1 MFHFFEQRE
10 KTLTSPH
17 SRLAAAAAG
26 VTAAAVALVAALV
39 PPATHTAHADDAV
52 AQTVEVSSYDDLKN
66 VVERIGDNDR
76 SGHTIVVKKDIAF
89 DQMITLSKGQ
99 HITLVSDSATCA
111 GTCRLTYSAPAIADH
126 NFSLF
131 NVYGDSSITIGTGAE
146 DTDRLAFSGGANGRL
161 LLVGTDTE
169 GVNQHGWAT
178 INGGAFSRNSR
189 GRQNTTG
196 DGNIAYVY
204 PQGNLS
210 VNGGAFEDNYAAAF
224 ANPVTMPTG
233 TTKRSGGA
241 VIHSQG
247 TVSINGGTFDGNT
260 TQANS
265 VRNPGFHGGG
275 AIWSD
280 GTLTINNGTFT
291 NNVSNAQ
298 HFMPGYDADN
308 TVDQDKYPTGGGAIW
323 ARGRLTINGG
333 TFTGN
338 WQKDHNGY
346 DDQAKERQNN
356 YYATGGGAIYFG
368 DGSTDDNGVMVV
380 NGGTFDRNYSMQDG
394 GAIFVTWHSKAVF
407 QQGAFT
413 DNWANR
419 LGGAVYTEENTTS
432 YVTNAA
438 AYDNKAGHFGGG
450 LWLCPSGKATES
462 NNGGMVMFDNTA
474 DTKYDADENVSQQG
488 ASDGAGAQQRFPQN
502 DPTDKNYTNTDSYR
516 YDAAGDDF
524 AIMYPNKTGID
535 ENSFKLTSKWFTG
548 DTTVWYEDGT
558 PSGTAN
564 GYLYGQPDLATTS
577 SKRYGNGDTP
587 YPTDSDSNINITQ
600 NKVSS
605 SSANYHGYAFKSV
618 SGADEQN
625 AKAQANIRFVGNT
638 ARLSGGAFGTNGSV
652 DFVRTY
658 SAEWNKINSLT
669 TAELGGSQWLMI
681 AGKTADGNADAGPY
695 SLTFGDPA
703 ECALD
708 SSGNLQPTAG
718 TWCTIPSAGKLSD
731 AYKGYADQHALLVN
745 DNESGSNGSTGES
758 VDTGL
763 DKNGASGEF
772 LIRGLRPGIYT
783 LMETSAPE
791 GFKRATGV
799 YTFSIVNDNN
809 PQLSGGDS
817 KASTAVVDGYSI
829 PNKPYGKVT
838 WRKVDA
844 DSTGTLLAGST
855 WTLKDSEGT
864 VLKDDITDC
873 ASASDCSASQNETAT
888 YKDADP
894 TPGVITLKYL
904 ELGNYT
910 LTEKTAP
917 TGYTKSETTYSFSV
931 TKDNHKN
938 VTITG
943 LTDNKVPNTRI
954 PGTVSWSKF
963 DDKGTADRDL
973 LAGSEWKLTRT
984 KDWQG
989 ADIAS
994 GNQQS
999 WTVIDCATSSGN
1011 CTAGQNAY
1019 VDSDTTAGKFTLEN
1033 LVWGTYKLVETKAPD
1048 GYQLPNEDEVYYTFT
1063 IDAGHLTPTLTAS
1076 AESGSYLVDEGK
1088 GVKNERLKVNLPS
1101 TGAPGGMLAYVLGG
1115 IAVLG
1120 LGSYMIAR
1128 SGTERKENRA

>member
-1 MFHFFEQRE
+1 M
-10 KTLTSPH
+10 
-17 SRLAAAAAG
+17 AAAAG

-146 DTDRLAFSGGANGRL
+146 DTDRLAFSGEANGRL

-260 TQANS
+260 TQANG

-333 TFTGN
+333 TFSNN
-338 WQKDHNGY
+338 WQKDKNA
-346 DDQAKERQNN
+346 Q

-368 DGSTDDNGVMVV
+368 DGSTKDNGVMVV
-380 NGGTFDRNYSMQDG
+380 NGGTFDHNYSMQDG
-394 GAIFVTWHSKAVF
+394 GAIFVTWNSKAVF

-419 LGGAVYTEENTTS
+419 LGGAVYTEEDTTS

-450 LWLCPSGKATES
+450 LWLCPSGVAKES
-462 NNGGMVMFDNTA
+462 NNGGMVMFNNTA
-474 DTKYDADENVSQQG
+474 DTKYDADENGNQSFPD
-488 ASDGAGAQQRFPQN
+488 DGKDDR
-502 DPTDKNYTNTDSYR
+502 NYTNTGSYQ
-516 YDAAGDDF
+516 YGAAGDDF
-524 AIMYPNKTGID
+524 AIMYPNKENINQ
-535 ENSFKLTSKWFTG
+535 NSFKLTRKWFTG
-548 DTTVWYEDGT
+548 DATSWYEDGT

-564 GYLYGQPDLATTS
+564 GFTYGQNDLATTS
-577 SKRYGNGDTP
+577 DSKRYASGDKAYDTDVNGN
-587 YPTDSDSNINITQ
+587 IEITQ
-600 NKVSS
+600 TKVDPSDPR
-605 SSANYHGYAFKSV
+605 YRGYGFKSV
-618 SGADEQN
+618 AGDDTKNVEA
-625 AKAQANIRFVGNT
+625 AQQASIRFTGNT

-658 SAEWNKINSLT
+658 SAKWNKVNSLT
-669 TAELGGSQWLMI
+669 KAELGGSQWLMI
-681 AGKTADGNADAGPY
+681 AGEDAGPY
-695 SLTFGDPA
+695 SLRFGDPA

-708 SSGNLQPTAG
+708 SDGNLRPTAG
-718 TWCTIPSAGKLSD
+718 AWCTIPKDGLSD
-731 AYKGYADQHALLVN
+731 TYQSYAGQHALLIN
-745 DNESGSNGSTGES
+745 DNESGNNGSASET

-772 LIRGLRPGIYT
+772 LIRGLQNGSYT
-783 LMETSAPE
+783 LMETTAPE
-791 GFKRATGV
+791 GFKRAKGV
-799 YTFSIVNDNN
+799 YTFTITDGNN
-809 PQLSGGDS
+809 PRLTGVDAADG
-817 KASTAVVDGYSI
+817 TGVLDGYNI
-829 PNKPYGKVT
+829 PNKPYGTVV

-844 DSTGTLLAGST
+844 SSTDTLLGGST
-855 WTLKDSEGT
+855 WTLKDSKGNI
-864 VLKDDITDC
+864 LKDDIADC
-873 ASASDCSASQNETAT
+873 TSASDCPASRNETAT
-888 YKDADP
+888 YTDVDP
-894 TPGVITLKYL
+894 TPGVIKLKYL
-904 ELGNYT
+904 KLGDYT

-917 TGYTKSETTYSFSV
+917 TGYTKSDATYSFSI

-938 VTITG
+938 VAIVG

-954 PGTVSWSKF
+954 LGTVSWSKF
-963 DDKGTADRDL
+963 DDKETTDADL
-973 LAGSEWKLTRT
+973 LAGSKWKLTQT

-989 ADIAS
+989 NDIAS
-994 GNQQS
+994 GSQQS
-999 WTVIDCATSSGN
+999 WTITDCATSSGN

-1019 VDSDTTAGKFTLEN
+1019 ADSDAKAGKFTLAN
-1033 LVWGTYKLVETKAPD
+1033 LAWGTYKLVETKAPD
-1048 GYQLPNEDEVYYTFT
+1048 GYQLPDGDKVYYTFT
-1063 IDAGHLTPTLTAS
+1063 IDAQHLTPTLTAS
-1076 AESGSYLVDEGK
+1076 TEAGSYLVDNGK

-1101 TGAPGGMLAYVLGG
+1101 TGSPGGMLAYVLGG
-1115 IAVLG
+1115 VAVLG
-1120 LGSYMIAR
+1120 LGSCMIAR
-1128 SGTERKENRA
+1128 SGTERKEDRA

>member
-1 MFHFFEQRE
+1 M
-10 KTLTSPH
+10 
-17 SRLAAAAAG
+17 
-26 VTAAAVALVAALV
+26 AALV

-146 DTDRLAFSGGANGRL
+146 DTDRLAFSGEANGRL

-260 TQANS
+260 TQANG

-333 TFTGN
+333 TFSNN
-338 WQKDHNGY
+338 WQKDKNA
-346 DDQAKERQNN
+346 Q

-368 DGSTDDNGVMVV
+368 DGSTKDNGVMVV
-380 NGGTFDRNYSMQDG
+380 NGGTFDHNYSMQDG
-394 GAIFVTWHSKAVF
+394 GAIFVTWNSKAVF

-419 LGGAVYTEENTTS
+419 LGGAVYTEEDTTS

-438 AYDNKAGHFGGG
+438 AHDNKAGHFGGG
-450 LWLCPSGKATES
+450 LWLCPSGVAKES
-462 NNGGMVMFDNTA
+462 NNGGMVMFNNTA
-474 DTKYDADENVSQQG
+474 DTKYDADENGNQSFPD
-488 ASDGAGAQQRFPQN
+488 DGKDDR
-502 DPTDKNYTNTDSYR
+502 NYTNTGSYQ
-516 YDAAGDDF
+516 YGAAGDDF
-524 AIMYPNKTGID
+524 AIMYPNKENINQ
-535 ENSFKLTSKWFTG
+535 NSFKLTRKWFTG
-548 DTTVWYEDGT
+548 DATSWYEDGT

-564 GYLYGQPDLATTS
+564 GFTYGQNDLATTS
-577 SKRYGNGDTP
+577 DSKRYASGDKAYDTDVNGN
-587 YPTDSDSNINITQ
+587 IEITQ
-600 NKVSS
+600 TKVDPSDPR
-605 SSANYHGYAFKSV
+605 YRGYGFKSV
-618 SGADEQN
+618 AGDDTKNVEA
-625 AKAQANIRFVGNT
+625 AQQASIRFTGNT

-658 SAEWNKINSLT
+658 SAKWNKVNSLT
-669 TAELGGSQWLMI
+669 KAELGGSQWLMI
-681 AGKTADGNADAGPY
+681 AGEDAGPY
-695 SLTFGDPA
+695 SLRFGDPA

-708 SSGNLQPTAG
+708 SDGNLRPTAG
-718 TWCTIPSAGKLSD
+718 AWCTIPKDGLSD
-731 AYKGYADQHALLVN
+731 TYQSYAGQHALLIN
-745 DNESGSNGSTGES
+745 DNESGNNGSASET

-772 LIRGLRPGIYT
+772 LIRGLQNGSYT
-783 LMETSAPE
+783 LMETTAPE
-791 GFKRATGV
+791 GFKRAKGV
-799 YTFSIVNDNN
+799 YTFTITDGNN
-809 PQLSGGDS
+809 PRLTGVDAADG
-817 KASTAVVDGYSI
+817 TGVLDGYNI
-829 PNKPYGKVT
+829 PNKPYGTVV

-844 DSTGTLLAGST
+844 SSTDTLLGGST
-855 WTLKDSEGT
+855 WTLKDSKGNI
-864 VLKDDITDC
+864 LKDDIADC
-873 ASASDCSASQNETAT
+873 TSASDCPASRNETAT
-888 YKDADP
+888 YTDVDP
-894 TPGVITLKYL
+894 TPGVIKLKYL
-904 ELGNYT
+904 KLGDYT

-917 TGYTKSETTYSFSV
+917 TGYTKSDATYSFSI

-938 VTITG
+938 VAIVG

-963 DDKGTADRDL
+963 DDKGTTDADL
-973 LAGSEWKLTRT
+973 LAGSKWKLTQI

-989 ADIAS
+989 NDIAS
-994 GNQQS
+994 GSQQS
-999 WTVIDCATSSGN
+999 WTITDCATSSGN

-1019 VDSDTTAGKFTLEN
+1019 ADSDAKAGKFTLAN
-1033 LVWGTYKLVETKAPD
+1033 LAWGTYKLVETKAPD
-1048 GYQLPNEDEVYYTFT
+1048 GYQLPDGDKVYYTFT

-1076 AESGSYLVDEGK
+1076 AESGSYLVDKGK

>member
-1 MFHFFEQRE
+1 MR
-10 KTLTSPH
+10 
-17 SRLAAAAAG
+17 AAC
-26 VTAAAVALVAALV
+26 
-39 PPATHTAHADDAV
+39 P
-52 AQTVEVSSYDDLKN
+52 Q
-66 VVERIGDNDR
+66 
-76 SGHTIVVKKDIAF
+76 
-89 DQMITLSKGQ
+89 
-99 HITLVSDSATCA
+99 TCA

-146 DTDRLAFSGGANGRL
+146 DTDRLAFSGEANGRL

-260 TQANS
+260 TQANG

-333 TFTGN
+333 TFSNN
-338 WQKDHNGY
+338 WQKDKNA
-346 DDQAKERQNN
+346 Q

-368 DGSTDDNGVMVV
+368 DGSTKDNGVMVV
-380 NGGTFDRNYSMQDG
+380 NGGTFDHNYSMQDG
-394 GAIFVTWHSKAVF
+394 GAIFVTWNSKAVF

-419 LGGAVYTEENTTS
+419 LGGAVYTEEDTTS

-450 LWLCPSGKATES
+450 LWLCPSGVAKES
-462 NNGGMVMFDNTA
+462 NNGGMVMFNNTA
-474 DTKYDADENVSQQG
+474 DTKYDADENGNQSFPD
-488 ASDGAGAQQRFPQN
+488 DGKDDR
-502 DPTDKNYTNTDSYR
+502 NYTNTGSYQ
-516 YDAAGDDF
+516 YGAAGDDF
-524 AIMYPNKTGID
+524 AIMYPNKENINQ
-535 ENSFKLTSKWFTG
+535 NSFKLTSKWFTG
-548 DTTVWYEDGT
+548 DATSWYEDGT

-564 GYLYGQPDLATTS
+564 GFTYGQNDLATTS
-577 SKRYGNGDTP
+577 DSKRYASGDKAYDTDVNGN
-587 YPTDSDSNINITQ
+587 IEITQ
-600 NKVSS
+600 TKVDPSDPR
-605 SSANYHGYAFKSV
+605 YRGYGFKSV
-618 SGADEQN
+618 AGDDTKNVEA
-625 AKAQANIRFVGNT
+625 AQQASIRFTGNT

-658 SAEWNKINSLT
+658 SAKWNKVNSLT
-669 TAELGGSQWLMI
+669 KAELGGSQWLMI
-681 AGKTADGNADAGPY
+681 AGEDAGPY
-695 SLTFGDPA
+695 SLRFGDPA

-708 SSGNLQPTAG
+708 SDGNLRPTAG
-718 TWCTIPSAGKLSD
+718 AWCTIPKDGLSD
-731 AYKGYADQHALLVN
+731 TYQSYAGQHALLIN
-745 DNESGSNGSTGES
+745 DNESGNNGSASET

-772 LIRGLRPGIYT
+772 LIRGLQNGSYT
-783 LMETSAPE
+783 LMETTAPE
-791 GFKRATGV
+791 GFKRAKGV
-799 YTFSIVNDNN
+799 YTFTITDGNN
-809 PQLSGGDS
+809 PRLTGVDAADG
-817 KASTAVVDGYSI
+817 TGVLDGYNI
-829 PNKPYGKVT
+829 PNKPYGTVV

-844 DSTGTLLAGST
+844 SSTDTLLGGST
-855 WTLKDSEGT
+855 WTLKDSKGNI
-864 VLKDDITDC
+864 LKDDIADC
-873 ASASDCSASQNETAT
+873 TSASDCPASRNETAT
-888 YKDADP
+888 YTDVDP
-894 TPGVITLKYL
+894 TPGVIKLKYL
-904 ELGNYT
+904 ELGDYT

-917 TGYTKSETTYSFSV
+917 TGYTKSDATYSFSI

-938 VTITG
+938 VAIVG

-954 PGTVSWSKF
+954 LGTVSWSKF
-963 DDKGTADRDL
+963 DDKGTTDADL
-973 LAGSEWKLTRT
+973 LAGSKWKLTQT

-989 ADIAS
+989 NDIAS
-994 GNQQS
+994 GSQQS
-999 WTVIDCATSSGN
+999 WTITDCATSSGN

-1019 VDSDTTAGKFTLEN
+1019 ADSDAKAGKFTLAN
-1033 LVWGTYKLVETKAPD
+1033 LAWGTYKLVETKAPD
-1048 GYQLPNEDEVYYTFT
+1048 GYQLPDGDKVYYTFT
-1063 IDAGHLTPTLTAS
+1063 IDAQHLTPTLTAS
-1076 AESGSYLVDEGK
+1076 TEAGSYLVDNGK

-1101 TGAPGGMLAYVLGG
+1101 TGSPGGMLAYVLGG
-1115 IAVLG
+1115 VAVLG
-1120 LGSYMIAR
+1120 LGSCMIAR
-1128 SGTERKENRA
+1128 SGTERKEDRA

>member
-10 KTLTSPH
+10 KTLTSPPH
-17 SRLAAAAAG
+17 SRLAAAAG

-146 DTDRLAFSGGANGRL
+146 DTDRLAFSGEANGRL

-260 TQANS
+260 TQANG

-291 NNVSNAQ
+291 KNVSNAQ

-333 TFTGN
+333 TFSNN
-338 WQKDHNGY
+338 WQKDKNA
-346 DDQAKERQNN
+346 Q

-368 DGSTDDNGVMVV
+368 DGSTKDNGVMVV
-380 NGGTFDRNYSMQDG
+380 NGGTFDHNYSMQDG
-394 GAIFVTWHSKAVF
+394 GAIFVTWNSKAVF

-419 LGGAVYTEENTTS
+419 LGGAVYTEEDTTS

-438 AYDNKAGHFGGG
+438 AHDNKAGHFGGG
-450 LWLCPSGKATES
+450 LWLCPSGVAKES
-462 NNGGMVMFDNTA
+462 NNGGMVMFNNTA
-474 DTKYDADENVSQQG
+474 DTKYDADENGNQSFPD
-488 ASDGAGAQQRFPQN
+488 DGKDDR
-502 DPTDKNYTNTDSYR
+502 NYTNTGSYQ
-516 YDAAGDDF
+516 YGAAGDDF
-524 AIMYPNKTGID
+524 AIMYPNKENINQ
-535 ENSFKLTSKWFTG
+535 NSFKLTRKWFTG
-548 DTTVWYEDGT
+548 DATSWYEDGT

-564 GYLYGQPDLATTS
+564 GFTYGQNDLATTS
-577 SKRYGNGDTP
+577 DSKRYASGDKAYDTDVNGN
-587 YPTDSDSNINITQ
+587 IEITQ
-600 NKVSS
+600 TKVDPSDPR
-605 SSANYHGYAFKSV
+605 YRGYGFKSV
-618 SGADEQN
+618 AGDDTKNVEA
-625 AKAQANIRFVGNT
+625 AQQASIRFTGNT

-658 SAEWNKINSLT
+658 SAKWNKVNSLT
-669 TAELGGSQWLMI
+669 KAELGGSQWLMI
-681 AGKTADGNADAGPY
+681 AGEDAGPY
-695 SLTFGDPA
+695 SLRFGDPA

-708 SSGNLQPTAG
+708 SDGNLRPTAG
-718 TWCTIPSAGKLSD
+718 AWCTIPKDGLSD
-731 AYKGYADQHALLVN
+731 TYQSYAGQHALLIN
-745 DNESGSNGSTGES
+745 DNESGNNGSASET

-772 LIRGLRPGIYT
+772 LIRGLQNGSYT
-783 LMETSAPE
+783 LMETTAPE
-791 GFKRATGV
+791 GFKRAKGV
-799 YTFSIVNDNN
+799 YTFTITDGNN
-809 PQLSGGDS
+809 PRLTGVDAADG
-817 KASTAVVDGYSI
+817 TGVLDGYNI
-829 PNKPYGKVT
+829 PNKPYGTVV

-844 DSTGTLLAGST
+844 SSTDTLLGGST
-855 WTLKDSEGT
+855 WTLKDSKGNI
-864 VLKDDITDC
+864 LKDDIADC
-873 ASASDCSASQNETAT
+873 TSASDCPASRNETAT
-888 YKDADP
+888 YTDVDP
-894 TPGVITLKYL
+894 TPGVIKLKYL
-904 ELGNYT
+904 KLGNYT

-917 TGYTKSETTYSFSV
+917 TGYTKSDATYSFSI

-938 VTITG
+938 VAIVG

-954 PGTVSWSKF
+954 LGTVSWSKF
-963 DDKGTADRDL
+963 DDKGTTDADL
-973 LAGSEWKLTRT
+973 LAGSKWKLTQI

-989 ADIAS
+989 NDIAS
-994 GNQQS
+994 GSQQS
-999 WTVIDCATSSGN
+999 WTITDCATSSGN

-1019 VDSDTTAGKFTLEN
+1019 ADSDAKAGKFTLAN
-1033 LVWGTYKLVETKAPD
+1033 LAWGTYKLVETKAPD
-1048 GYQLPNEDEVYYTFT
+1048 GYQLPDGDKVYYTFT

-1076 AESGSYLVDEGK
+1076 AESGSYLVDKGK

>member
-1 MFHFFEQRE
+1 M
-10 KTLTSPH
+10 
-17 SRLAAAAAG
+17 AAAAAG

-146 DTDRLAFSGGANGRL
+146 DTDRLAFSGEANGRL

-260 TQANS
+260 TQANG

-333 TFTGN
+333 TFSNN
-338 WQKDHNGY
+338 WQKDKNA
-346 DDQAKERQNN
+346 Q

-368 DGSTDDNGVMVV
+368 DGSTKDNGVMVV
-380 NGGTFDRNYSMQDG
+380 NGGTFDHNYSMQDG
-394 GAIFVTWHSKAVF
+394 GAIFVTWNSKAVF

-419 LGGAVYTEENTTS
+419 LGGAVYTEEDTTS

-450 LWLCPSGKATES
+450 LWLCPSGVAKES
-462 NNGGMVMFDNTA
+462 NNGGMVMFNNTA
-474 DTKYDADENVSQQG
+474 DTKYDADENGNQSFPD
-488 ASDGAGAQQRFPQN
+488 DGKDDR
-502 DPTDKNYTNTDSYR
+502 NYTNTGSYQ
-516 YDAAGDDF
+516 YGAAGDDF
-524 AIMYPNKTGID
+524 AIMYPNKENINQ
-535 ENSFKLTSKWFTG
+535 NSFKLTRKWFTG
-548 DTTVWYEDGT
+548 DATSWYEDGT

-564 GYLYGQPDLATTS
+564 GFTYGQNDLATTS
-577 SKRYGNGDTP
+577 DSKRYASGDKAYDTDVNGN
-587 YPTDSDSNINITQ
+587 IEITQ
-600 NKVSS
+600 TKVDPSDPR
-605 SSANYHGYAFKSV
+605 YRGYGFKSV
-618 SGADEQN
+618 AGDDTKNVEA
-625 AKAQANIRFVGNT
+625 AQQASIRFTGNT

-658 SAEWNKINSLT
+658 SAKWNKVNSLT
-669 TAELGGSQWLMI
+669 KAELGGSQWLMI
-681 AGKTADGNADAGPY
+681 AGEDAGPY
-695 SLTFGDPA
+695 SLRFGDPA

-708 SSGNLQPTAG
+708 SDGNLRPTAG
-718 TWCTIPSAGKLSD
+718 AWCTIPKDGLSD
-731 AYKGYADQHALLVN
+731 TYQSYAGQHALLIN
-745 DNESGSNGSTGES
+745 DNESGNNGSASET

-772 LIRGLRPGIYT
+772 LIRGLQNGSYT
-783 LMETSAPE
+783 LMETTAPE
-791 GFKRATGV
+791 GFKRAKGV
-799 YTFSIVNDNN
+799 YTFTITDGNN
-809 PQLSGGDS
+809 PRLTGVDAADG
-817 KASTAVVDGYSI
+817 TGVLDGYNI
-829 PNKPYGKVT
+829 PNKPYGTVV

-844 DSTGTLLAGST
+844 SSTDTLLGGST
-855 WTLKDSEGT
+855 WTLKDSKGNI
-864 VLKDDITDC
+864 LKDDIADC
-873 ASASDCSASQNETAT
+873 TSASDCPASRNETAT
-888 YKDADP
+888 YTDVDP
-894 TPGVITLKYL
+894 TPGVIKLKYL
-904 ELGNYT
+904 KLGDYT

-917 TGYTKSETTYSFSV
+917 TGYTKSDATYSFSI

-938 VTITG
+938 VAIVG

-954 PGTVSWSKF
+954 LGTVSWSKF
-963 DDKGTADRDL
+963 DDKETTDADL
-973 LAGSEWKLTRT
+973 LAGSKWKLTQT

-989 ADIAS
+989 NDIAS
-994 GNQQS
+994 GSQQS
-999 WTVIDCATSSGN
+999 WTITDCATSSGN

-1019 VDSDTTAGKFTLEN
+1019 ADSDAKAGKFTLAN
-1033 LVWGTYKLVETKAPD
+1033 LAWGTYKLVETKAPD
-1048 GYQLPNEDEVYYTFT
+1048 GYQLPDGDKVYYTFT
-1063 IDAGHLTPTLTAS
+1063 IDAQHLTPTLTAS
-1076 AESGSYLVDEGK
+1076 TEAGSYLVDNGK

-1101 TGAPGGMLAYVLGG
+1101 TGSPGGMLAYVLGG
-1115 IAVLG
+1115 VAVLG
-1120 LGSYMIAR
+1120 LGSCMIAR
-1128 SGTERKENRA
+1128 SGTERKEDRA

>member
-1 MFHFFEQRE
+1 M
-10 KTLTSPH
+10 
-17 SRLAAAAAG
+17 AAAAAG

-146 DTDRLAFSGGANGRL
+146 DTDRLAFRGEANGRL
-161 LLVGTDTE
+161 LLVGTDAE
-169 GVNQHGWAT
+169 GVNQRGRAT
-178 INGGAFSRNSR
+178 INGGTFNNNGKIFSDKP
-189 GRQNTTG
+189 NTTG
-196 DGNIAYVY
+196 DGYIAYVY

-210 VNGGAFEDNYAAAF
+210 VNGGTFSDNQAPAI
-224 ANPVTMPTG
+224 ANPVITPTG
-233 TTKRSGGA
+233 EKILRSGGA
-241 VIHSQG
+241 VIHSYG
-247 TVSINGGTFDGNT
+247 NVSINGGTFEGNY

-265 VRNPGFHGGG
+265 ANNPGFHGGG

-333 TFTGN
+333 TFSNN
-338 WQKDHNGY
+338 WQKDKNA
-346 DDQAKERQNN
+346 Q

-368 DGSTDDNGVMVV
+368 DGSTKDNGVMVV
-380 NGGTFDRNYSMQDG
+380 NGGTFDHNYSMQDG
-394 GAIFVTWHSKAVF
+394 GAIFVTWNSKAVF

-419 LGGAVYTEENTTS
+419 LGGAVYTEEDTTS

-438 AYDNKAGHFGGG
+438 AHDNKAGHFGGG
-450 LWLCPSGKATES
+450 LWLCPSGVAKES
-462 NNGGMVMFDNTA
+462 NNGGMVMFNNTA
-474 DTKYDADENVSQQG
+474 DTKYDADENGNQSFPD
-488 ASDGAGAQQRFPQN
+488 DGKDDR
-502 DPTDKNYTNTDSYR
+502 NYTNTGSYQ
-516 YDAAGDDF
+516 YGAAGDDF
-524 AIMYPNKTGID
+524 AIMYPNKENINQ
-535 ENSFKLTSKWFTG
+535 NSFKLTSKWFTG
-548 DTTVWYEDGT
+548 DATSWYEDGT

-564 GYLYGQPDLATTS
+564 GFTYGQNDLATTS
-577 SKRYGNGDTP
+577 DSKRYASGDKAYDIDVNGN
-587 YPTDSDSNINITQ
+587 IEITQ
-600 NKVSS
+600 TKVDPSDPR
-605 SSANYHGYAFKSV
+605 YRGYGFKSV
-618 SGADEQN
+618 AGDDTKNVEA
-625 AKAQANIRFVGNT
+625 AQQASIRFTGNT

-658 SAEWNKINSLT
+658 SAKWNKVNSLT
-669 TAELGGSQWLMI
+669 KAELGGSQWLMI
-681 AGKTADGNADAGPY
+681 AGEDAGPY
-695 SLTFGDPA
+695 SLRFGDPA

-708 SSGNLQPTAG
+708 SDGNLRPTAG
-718 TWCTIPSAGKLSD
+718 AWCTIPKDGLSD
-731 AYKGYADQHALLVN
+731 TYQSYAGQHALLIN
-745 DNESGSNGSTGES
+745 DNESGNNGSASET

-772 LIRGLRPGIYT
+772 LIRGLQNGSYT
-783 LMETSAPE
+783 LMETTAPE
-791 GFKRATGV
+791 GFKRAKGV
-799 YTFSIVNDNN
+799 YTFTITDGNN
-809 PQLSGGDS
+809 PRLTGVDAADG
-817 KASTAVVDGYSI
+817 TGVLDGYNI
-829 PNKPYGKVT
+829 PNKPYGTVV

-844 DSTGTLLAGST
+844 SSTDTLLGGST
-855 WTLKDSEGT
+855 WTLKDSKGNI
-864 VLKDDITDC
+864 LKDDIADC
-873 ASASDCSASQNETAT
+873 TSASDCPASRNETAT
-888 YKDADP
+888 YTDVDP
-894 TPGVITLKYL
+894 TPGVIKLKYL
-904 ELGNYT
+904 KLGDYT

-917 TGYTKSETTYSFSV
+917 TGYTKSDATYSFSI

-938 VTITG
+938 VAIVG

-954 PGTVSWSKF
+954 LGTVSWSKF
-963 DDKGTADRDL
+963 DDKGTADTDL
-973 LAGSEWKLTRT
+973 LAGSEWKLTQT

-989 ADIAS
+989 NDIAS
-994 GNQQS
+994 GSQQS
-999 WTVIDCATSSGN
+999 WTITDCATSSGN

-1019 VDSDTTAGKFTLEN
+1019 ADSDAKAGKFTLAN
-1033 LVWGTYKLVETKAPD
+1033 LAWGTYKLVETKAPD
-1048 GYQLPNEDEVYYTFT
+1048 GYQLPDGDKVYYTFT
-1063 IDAGHLTPTLTAS
+1063 IDAQHLTPTLTAS
-1076 AESGSYLVDEGK
+1076 TEAGSYLVDNGK

-1101 TGAPGGMLAYVLGG
+1101 TGSPGGMLAYVLGG
-1115 IAVLG
+1115 VAVLG
-1120 LGSYMIAR
+1120 LGSCMIAR
-1128 SGTERKENRA
+1128 SGTERKEDRA

>member
-1 MFHFFEQRE
+1 M
-10 KTLTSPH
+10 
-17 SRLAAAAAG
+17 
-26 VTAAAVALVAALV
+26 AALV

-146 DTDRLAFSGGANGRL
+146 DTDRLAFSGEANGRL

-260 TQANS
+260 TQANG

-333 TFTGN
+333 TFSNN
-338 WQKDHNGY
+338 WQKDKNA
-346 DDQAKERQNN
+346 Q

-368 DGSTDDNGVMVV
+368 DGSTKDNGVMVV
-380 NGGTFDRNYSMQDG
+380 NGGTFDHNYSMQDG
-394 GAIFVTWHSKAVF
+394 GAIFVTWNSKAVF

-419 LGGAVYTEENTTS
+419 LGGAVYTEEDTTS

-450 LWLCPSGKATES
+450 LWLCPSGVAKES
-462 NNGGMVMFDNTA
+462 NNGGMVMFNNTA
-474 DTKYDADENVSQQG
+474 DTKYDADENGNQSFPD
-488 ASDGAGAQQRFPQN
+488 DGKDDR
-502 DPTDKNYTNTDSYR
+502 NYTNTGSYQ
-516 YDAAGDDF
+516 YGAAGDDF
-524 AIMYPNKTGID
+524 AIMYPNKENINQ
-535 ENSFKLTSKWFTG
+535 NSFKLTRKWFTG
-548 DTTVWYEDGT
+548 DATSWYEDGT

-564 GYLYGQPDLATTS
+564 GFTYGQNDLATTS
-577 SKRYGNGDTP
+577 DSKRYASGDKAYDTDVNGN
-587 YPTDSDSNINITQ
+587 IEITQ
-600 NKVSS
+600 TKVDPSDPR
-605 SSANYHGYAFKSV
+605 YRGYGFKSV
-618 SGADEQN
+618 AGDDTKNVEA
-625 AKAQANIRFVGNT
+625 AQQASIRFTGNT

-658 SAEWNKINSLT
+658 SAKWNKVNSLT
-669 TAELGGSQWLMI
+669 KAELGGSQWLMI
-681 AGKTADGNADAGPY
+681 AGEDAGPY
-695 SLTFGDPA
+695 SLRFGDPA

-708 SSGNLQPTAG
+708 SDGNLRPTAG
-718 TWCTIPSAGKLSD
+718 AWCTIPKDGLSD
-731 AYKGYADQHALLVN
+731 TYQSYAGQHALLIN
-745 DNESGSNGSTGES
+745 DNESGNNGSASET

-772 LIRGLRPGIYT
+772 LIRGLQNGSYT
-783 LMETSAPE
+783 LMETTAPE
-791 GFKRATGV
+791 GFKRAKGV
-799 YTFSIVNDNN
+799 YTFTITDGNN
-809 PQLSGGDS
+809 PRLTGVDAADG
-817 KASTAVVDGYSI
+817 TGVLDGYNI
-829 PNKPYGKVT
+829 PNKPYGTVV

-844 DSTGTLLAGST
+844 SSTDTLLGGST
-855 WTLKDSEGT
+855 WTLKDSKGNI
-864 VLKDDITDC
+864 LKDDIADC
-873 ASASDCSASQNETAT
+873 TSASDCPASRNETAT
-888 YKDADP
+888 YTDVDP
-894 TPGVITLKYL
+894 TPGVIKLKYL
-904 ELGNYT
+904 KLGDYT

-917 TGYTKSETTYSFSV
+917 TGYTKSDATYSFSI

-938 VTITG
+938 VAIVG

-954 PGTVSWSKF
+954 LGTVSWSKF
-963 DDKGTADRDL
+963 DDKETTDADL
-973 LAGSEWKLTRT
+973 LAGSKWKLTQT

-989 ADIAS
+989 NDIAS
-994 GNQQS
+994 GSQQS
-999 WTVIDCATSSGN
+999 WTITDCATSSGN

-1019 VDSDTTAGKFTLEN
+1019 ADSDAKAGKFTLAN
-1033 LVWGTYKLVETKAPD
+1033 LAWGTYKLVETKAPD
-1048 GYQLPNEDEVYYTFT
+1048 GYQLPDGDKIYYTFT
-1063 IDAGHLTPTLTAS
+1063 IDAQHLTPTLTAS
-1076 AESGSYLVDEGK
+1076 TEAGSYLVDNGK

-1101 TGAPGGMLAYVLGG
+1101 TGSPGGMLAYVLGG
-1115 IAVLG
+1115 VAVLG
-1120 LGSYMIAR
+1120 LGSCMIAR
-1128 SGTERKENRA
+1128 SGTERKEDRA

>member
-1 MFHFFEQRE
+1 M
-10 KTLTSPH
+10 
-17 SRLAAAAAG
+17 
-26 VTAAAVALVAALV
+26 
-39 PPATHTAHADDAV
+39 
-52 AQTVEVSSYDDLKN
+52 
-66 VVERIGDNDR
+66 IGADNDR
-76 SGHTIVVKKDIAF
+76 SNHTIVVKKNIAF
-89 DQMITLSKGQ
+89 GQMITLDKGQ
-99 HITLVSDSATCA
+99 HVTLVSDSATCA

-146 DTDRLAFSGGANGRL
+146 DTDRLAFSGEANGRL
-161 LLVGTDTE
+161 LLVGTDAA
-169 GVNQHGWAT
+169 GVNQRGRAT
-178 INGGAFSRNSR
+178 INGGTFNNNGKIFSDKP
-189 GRQNTTG
+189 NTTG
-196 DGNIAYVY
+196 DGYIAYVY

-210 VNGGAFEDNYAAAF
+210 VNGGTFRDNQAPAIASF
-224 ANPVTMPTG
+224 VTTPTG
-233 TTKRSGGA
+233 KRIQRSGGA
-241 VIHSQG
+241 VIHSYG
-247 TVSINGGTFDGNT
+247 NVSINGGTFEGNY

-291 NNVSNAQ
+291 KNVSNAQ

-333 TFTGN
+333 TFSNN
-338 WQKDHNGY
+338 WQKDKNA
-346 DDQAKERQNN
+346 Q

-368 DGSTDDNGVMVV
+368 DGSTKDNGVMVV
-380 NGGTFDRNYSMQDG
+380 NGGTFGHNYSMQDG
-394 GAIFVTWHSKAVF
+394 GAIFVTWNSKAVF

-419 LGGAVYTEENTTS
+419 LGGAVYTEEDTTS

-450 LWLCPSGKATES
+450 LWLCPSGVAKES
-462 NNGGMVMFDNTA
+462 NNGGMVMFNNTA
-474 DTKYDADENVSQQG
+474 DTKYDADENGNQSFPD
-488 ASDGAGAQQRFPQN
+488 DGKDDR
-502 DPTDKNYTNTDSYR
+502 NYTNTGSYQ
-516 YDAAGDDF
+516 YGAAGDDF
-524 AIMYPNKTGID
+524 AIMYPNKENINQ
-535 ENSFKLTSKWFTG
+535 NSFKLTSKWFTG
-548 DTTVWYEDGT
+548 DATSWYEDGT

-564 GYLYGQPDLATTS
+564 GFTYGQNDLATTS
-577 SKRYGNGDTP
+577 DSKRYASGDNAYDIDVNGN
-587 YPTDSDSNINITQ
+587 IEITQ
-600 NKVSS
+600 TKVDPSDPR
-605 SSANYHGYAFKSV
+605 YRGYGFKSV
-618 SGADEQN
+618 AGDDTKNVEA
-625 AKAQANIRFVGNT
+625 AQQASIRFTGNT

-658 SAEWNKINSLT
+658 SAKWNKVNSLT
-669 TAELGGSQWLMI
+669 KAELGGSQWLMI
-681 AGKTADGNADAGPY
+681 AGEDAGPY
-695 SLTFGDPA
+695 SLRFGDPA

-708 SSGNLQPTAG
+708 SDGNLRPTAG
-718 TWCTIPSAGKLSD
+718 AWCTIPKDGLSD
-731 AYKGYADQHALLVN
+731 TYQSYAGQHALLIN
-745 DNESGSNGSTGES
+745 DNESGNNGSASET

-772 LIRGLRPGIYT
+772 LIRGLQNGSYT
-783 LMETSAPE
+783 LMETTAPE
-791 GFKRATGV
+791 GFKRAKGV
-799 YTFSIVNDNN
+799 YTFTITDGNN
-809 PQLSGGDS
+809 PRLTGVDAADG
-817 KASTAVVDGYSI
+817 TGVLDGYNI
-829 PNKPYGKVT
+829 PNKPYGTVV

-844 DSTGTLLAGST
+844 SSTDTLLGGST
-855 WTLKDSEGT
+855 WTLKDSTGN

-904 ELGNYT
+904 ELGDYT

-931 TKDNHKN
+931 TQDNHKN
-938 VTITG
+938 VTITD
-943 LTDNKVPNTRI
+943 LDNKVPNTRI

-963 DDKGTADRDL
+963 DDKGTAPTDL
-973 LAGSEWKLTRT
+973 LAGSEWKLTQT

-999 WTVIDCATSSGN
+999 WTVTDCATSSGN

-1033 LVWGTYKLVETKAPD
+1033 LAWGTYKLVETKAPD
-1048 GYQLPNEDEVYYTFT
+1048 GYQLPNKDEVYYTFT
-1063 IDAGHLTPTLTAS
+1063 IDARHRKPTLTAS
-1076 AESGSYLVDEGK
+1076 AESGSYLVDKGK

>member
-1 MFHFFEQRE
+1 M
-10 KTLTSPH
+10 
-17 SRLAAAAAG
+17 AAAAG

-146 DTDRLAFSGGANGRL
+146 DTDRLAFSGEANGRL

-260 TQANS
+260 TQANG

-333 TFTGN
+333 TFSNN
-338 WQKDHNGY
+338 WQKDKNA
-346 DDQAKERQNN
+346 Q

-368 DGSTDDNGVMVV
+368 DGSTKDNGVMVV
-380 NGGTFDRNYSMQDG
+380 NGGTFDHNYSMQDG
-394 GAIFVTWHSKAVF
+394 GAIFVTWNSKAVF

-419 LGGAVYTEENTTS
+419 LGGAVYTEEDTTS

-438 AYDNKAGHFGGG
+438 AHDNKAGHFGGG
-450 LWLCPSGKATES
+450 LWLCPSGVAKES
-462 NNGGMVMFDNTA
+462 NNGGMVMFNNTA
-474 DTKYDADENVSQQG
+474 DTKYDADENGNQSFPD
-488 ASDGAGAQQRFPQN
+488 DGKDDR
-502 DPTDKNYTNTDSYR
+502 NYTNTGSYQ
-516 YDAAGDDF
+516 YGAAGDDF
-524 AIMYPNKTGID
+524 AIMYPNKENINQ
-535 ENSFKLTSKWFTG
+535 NSFKLTRKWFTG
-548 DTTVWYEDGT
+548 DATSWYEDGT

-564 GYLYGQPDLATTS
+564 GFTYGQNDLATTS
-577 SKRYGNGDTP
+577 DSKRYASGDKAYDTDVNGN
-587 YPTDSDSNINITQ
+587 IEITQ
-600 NKVSS
+600 TKVDPSDPR
-605 SSANYHGYAFKSV
+605 YRGYGFKSV
-618 SGADEQN
+618 AGDDTKNVEA
-625 AKAQANIRFVGNT
+625 AQQASIRFTGNT

-658 SAEWNKINSLT
+658 SAKWNKVNSLT
-669 TAELGGSQWLMI
+669 KAELGGSQWLMI
-681 AGKTADGNADAGPY
+681 AGEDAGPY
-695 SLTFGDPA
+695 SLRFGDPA

-708 SSGNLQPTAG
+708 SDGNLRPTAG
-718 TWCTIPSAGKLSD
+718 AWCTIPKDGLSD
-731 AYKGYADQHALLVN
+731 TYQSYAGQHALLIN
-745 DNESGSNGSTGES
+745 DNESGNNGSASET

-772 LIRGLRPGIYT
+772 LIRGLQNGSYT
-783 LMETSAPE
+783 LMETTAPE
-791 GFKRATGV
+791 GFKRAKGV
-799 YTFSIVNDNN
+799 YTFTITDGNN
-809 PQLSGGDS
+809 PRLTGVDAADG
-817 KASTAVVDGYSI
+817 TGVLDGYNI
-829 PNKPYGKVT
+829 PNKLYGTVV

-844 DSTGTLLAGST
+844 SSTDTLLGGST
-855 WTLKDSEGT
+855 WTLKDSKGNI
-864 VLKDDITDC
+864 LKDDIADC
-873 ASASDCSASQNETAT
+873 TSASDCPASRNETAT
-888 YKDADP
+888 YTDVDP
-894 TPGVITLKYL
+894 TPGVIKLKYL
-904 ELGNYT
+904 KLGDYT

-917 TGYTKSETTYSFSV
+917 TGYTKSDATYSFSI

-938 VTITG
+938 VAIVG

-963 DDKGTADRDL
+963 DDKGTTDADL
-973 LAGSEWKLTRT
+973 LAGSKWKLTQI

-989 ADIAS
+989 NDIAS
-994 GNQQS
+994 GSQQS
-999 WTVIDCATSSGN
+999 WTITDCATSSGN

-1019 VDSDTTAGKFTLEN
+1019 ADSDAKAGKFTLAN
-1033 LVWGTYKLVETKAPD
+1033 LAWGTYKLVETKAPD
-1048 GYQLPNEDEVYYTFT
+1048 GYQLPDGDKVYYTFT

-1076 AESGSYLVDEGK
+1076 AESGSYLVDKGK

>member
-10 KTLTSPH
+10 KTLTSPPH

-146 DTDRLAFSGGANGRL
+146 DTDRLAFSGEANGRL

-260 TQANS
+260 TQANG

-333 TFTGN
+333 TFSNN
-338 WQKDHNGY
+338 WQKDKNA
-346 DDQAKERQNN
+346 Q

-368 DGSTDDNGVMVV
+368 DGSTKDNGVMVV
-380 NGGTFDRNYSMQDG
+380 NGGTFDHNYSMQDG
-394 GAIFVTWHSKAVF
+394 GAIFVTWNSKAVF

-419 LGGAVYTEENTTS
+419 LGGAVYTEEDTTS

-450 LWLCPSGKATES
+450 LWLCPSGVAKES
-462 NNGGMVMFDNTA
+462 NNGGMVMFNNTA
-474 DTKYDADENVSQQG
+474 DTKYDADENGNQSFPD
-488 ASDGAGAQQRFPQN
+488 DGKDDR
-502 DPTDKNYTNTDSYR
+502 NYTNTGSYQ
-516 YDAAGDDF
+516 YGAAGDDF
-524 AIMYPNKTGID
+524 AIMYPNKENINQ
-535 ENSFKLTSKWFTG
+535 NSFKLTSKWFTG
-548 DTTVWYEDGT
+548 DATSWYEDGT

-564 GYLYGQPDLATTS
+564 GFTYGQNDLATTS
-577 SKRYGNGDTP
+577 DSKRYASGDKAYDTDVNGN
-587 YPTDSDSNINITQ
+587 IEITQ
-600 NKVSS
+600 TKVDPSDPR
-605 SSANYHGYAFKSV
+605 YRGYGFKSV
-618 SGADEQN
+618 AGDDTKNVEA
-625 AKAQANIRFVGNT
+625 AQQASIRFTGNT

-658 SAEWNKINSLT
+658 SAKWNKVNSLT
-669 TAELGGSQWLMI
+669 KAELGGSQWLMI
-681 AGKTADGNADAGPY
+681 AGEDAGPY
-695 SLTFGDPA
+695 SLRFGDPA

-708 SSGNLQPTAG
+708 SDGNLRPTAG
-718 TWCTIPSAGKLSD
+718 AWCTIPKDGLSD
-731 AYKGYADQHALLVN
+731 TYQSYAGQHALLIN
-745 DNESGSNGSTGES
+745 DNESGNNGSASET

-772 LIRGLRPGIYT
+772 LIRGLQNGSYT
-783 LMETSAPE
+783 LMETTAPE
-791 GFKRATGV
+791 GFKRAKGV
-799 YTFSIVNDNN
+799 YTFTITDGNN
-809 PQLSGGDS
+809 PRLTGVDAADG
-817 KASTAVVDGYSI
+817 TGVLDGYNI
-829 PNKPYGKVT
+829 LNKPYGTVV

-844 DSTGTLLAGST
+844 SSTDTLLGGST
-855 WTLKDSEGT
+855 WTLKDSKGNI
-864 VLKDDITDC
+864 LKDDIADC
-873 ASASDCSASQNETAT
+873 TSASDCPASRNETAT
-888 YKDADP
+888 YTDVDP
-894 TPGVITLKYL
+894 TPGVIKLKYL
-904 ELGNYT
+904 KLGDYT

-917 TGYTKSETTYSFSV
+917 TGYTKSDATYSFSI

-938 VTITG
+938 VAIVG

-954 PGTVSWSKF
+954 LGTVSWSKF
-963 DDKGTADRDL
+963 DDKETTDADL
-973 LAGSEWKLTRT
+973 LAGSKWKLTQT

-989 ADIAS
+989 NDIAS
-994 GNQQS
+994 GSQQS
-999 WTVIDCATSSGN
+999 WTITDCATSSGN

-1019 VDSDTTAGKFTLEN
+1019 ADSDAKAGKFTLAN
-1033 LVWGTYKLVETKAPD
+1033 LAWGTYKLVETKAPD
-1048 GYQLPNEDEVYYTFT
+1048 GYQLPDGDKVYYTFT
-1063 IDAGHLTPTLTAS
+1063 IDAQHLTPTLTAS
-1076 AESGSYLVDEGK
+1076 TEAGSYLVDNGK

-1101 TGAPGGMLAYVLGG
+1101 TGSPGGMLAYVLGG
-1115 IAVLG
+1115 VAVLG
-1120 LGSYMIAR
+1120 LGSCMIAR
-1128 SGTERKENRA
+1128 SGTERKEDRA

>member
-1 MFHFFEQRE
+1 M
-10 KTLTSPH
+10 
-17 SRLAAAAAG
+17 
-26 VTAAAVALVAALV
+26 AALV

-146 DTDRLAFSGGANGRL
+146 DTDRLAFSGEANGRL

-260 TQANS
+260 TQANG
-265 VRNPGFHGGG
+265 VKNPGFHGGG

-333 TFTGN
+333 TFSNN
-338 WQKDHNGY
+338 WQKDKNA
-346 DDQAKERQNN
+346 Q

-368 DGSTDDNGVMVV
+368 DGSTKDNGVMVV

-394 GAIFVTWHSKAVF
+394 GAIFVTWNSKAVF

-413 DNWANR
+413 NNWANR
-419 LGGAVYTEENTTS
+419 LGGAVYTEENTIS

-450 LWLCPSGKATES
+450 LWLCPSGVAKES
-462 NNGGMVMFDNTA
+462 NNGGMVMFNNTA
-474 DTKYDADENVSQQG
+474 DTKYDADEKGNQSFPD
-488 ASDGAGAQQRFPQN
+488 DGKDDR
-502 DPTDKNYTNTDSYR
+502 NYTNTGSYQ
-516 YDAAGDDF
+516 YGAAGDDF
-524 AIMYPNKTGID
+524 AIMYPNKENINQ
-535 ENSFKLTSKWFTG
+535 NSFKLTRKWFTG
-548 DTTVWYEDGT
+548 DATSWYEDGT

-564 GYLYGQPDLATTS
+564 GFTYGQNDLATTS
-577 SKRYGNGDTP
+577 DSKRYASGDKAYDTDVNGN
-587 YPTDSDSNINITQ
+587 IEITQ
-600 NKVSS
+600 TKVDPSDPR
-605 SSANYHGYAFKSV
+605 YRGYGFKSV
-618 SGADEQN
+618 AGDDTKNVEA
-625 AKAQANIRFVGNT
+625 AQQASIRFTGNT

-658 SAEWNKINSLT
+658 SAKWNKVNSLT
-669 TAELGGSQWLMI
+669 KAELGGSQWLMI
-681 AGKTADGNADAGPY
+681 AGEDAGPY
-695 SLTFGDPA
+695 SLRFGDPA

-708 SSGNLQPTAG
+708 SDGNLRPTAG
-718 TWCTIPSAGKLSD
+718 AWCTIPKDGLSD
-731 AYKGYADQHALLVN
+731 TYQSYAGQHALLIN
-745 DNESGSNGSTGES
+745 DNESGNNGSASET

-772 LIRGLRPGIYT
+772 LIRGLQNGSYT
-783 LMETSAPE
+783 LMETTAPE
-791 GFKRATGV
+791 GFKRAKGV
-799 YTFSIVNDNN
+799 YTFTITDGNN
-809 PQLSGGDS
+809 PRLTGVDAADG
-817 KASTAVVDGYSI
+817 TGVLDGYNI
-829 PNKPYGKVT
+829 PNKPYGTVV

-844 DSTGTLLAGST
+844 SSTDTLLGGST
-855 WTLKDSEGT
+855 WTLKDSKGNI
-864 VLKDDITDC
+864 LKDDIADC
-873 ASASDCSASQNETAT
+873 TSASDCPASRNETAT
-888 YKDADP
+888 YTDVDP
-894 TPGVITLKYL
+894 TPGVIKLKYL
-904 ELGNYT
+904 KLGDYT

-917 TGYTKSETTYSFSV
+917 TGYTKSDATYSFSI

-938 VTITG
+938 VAIVG

-954 PGTVSWSKF
+954 LGTVSWSKF
-963 DDKGTADRDL
+963 DDKETTDADL
-973 LAGSEWKLTRT
+973 LAGSKWKLTQT

-989 ADIAS
+989 NDIAS
-994 GNQQS
+994 GSQQS
-999 WTVIDCATSSGN
+999 WTITDCATSSGN

-1019 VDSDTTAGKFTLEN
+1019 ADSDAKAGKFTLAN
-1033 LVWGTYKLVETKAPD
+1033 LAWGTYKLVETKAPD
-1048 GYQLPNEDEVYYTFT
+1048 GYQLPDGDKVYYTFT
-1063 IDAGHLTPTLTAS
+1063 IDAQHLTPTLTAS
-1076 AESGSYLVDEGK
+1076 TEAGSYLVDNGK

-1101 TGAPGGMLAYVLGG
+1101 TGSPGGMLAYVLGG
-1115 IAVLG
+1115 VAVLG
-1120 LGSYMIAR
+1120 LGSCMIAR

>member
-1 MFHFFEQRE
+1 M
-10 KTLTSPH
+10 
-17 SRLAAAAAG
+17 AAAAAG

-146 DTDRLAFSGGANGRL
+146 DTDRLAFSGEANGRL

-178 INGGAFSRNSR
+178 INGGAFRRNSW

-224 ANPVTMPTG
+224 ADPVTMPTG

-247 TVSINGGTFDGNT
+247 TVSINGGTFDRNT

-298 HFMPGYDADN
+298 HFMPGYDAGN

-333 TFTGN
+333 TFSNN
-338 WQKDHNGY
+338 WQKDKNA
-346 DDQAKERQNN
+346 Q

-368 DGSTDDNGVMVV
+368 DGSTKDNGVMVV
-380 NGGTFDRNYSMQDG
+380 NGGTFDHNYSMQDG
-394 GAIFVTWHSKAVF
+394 GAIFVTWNSKAVF

-419 LGGAVYTEENTTS
+419 LGGAVYTEEDTTS

-450 LWLCPSGKATES
+450 LWLCPSGVAKES
-462 NNGGMVMFDNTA
+462 NNGGMVMFNNTA
-474 DTKYDADENVSQQG
+474 DTKYDADENGNQSFPD
-488 ASDGAGAQQRFPQN
+488 DGKGDR
-502 DPTDKNYTNTDSYR
+502 NYTNTGSYQ
-516 YDAAGDDF
+516 YGAAGDDF
-524 AIMYPNKTGID
+524 AIMYPNKENINQ
-535 ENSFKLTSKWFTG
+535 NSFKLTSKWFTG
-548 DTTVWYEDGT
+548 DATSWYEDGT

-564 GYLYGQPDLATTS
+564 GFTYGQNDLATTS
-577 SKRYGNGDTP
+577 DSKRYASGDEAYDTDVNGN
-587 YPTDSDSNINITQ
+587 IEITQ
-600 NKVSS
+600 TKVDPSDPR
-605 SSANYHGYAFKSV
+605 YRGYGFKSV
-618 SGADEQN
+618 AGDDTKNVEA
-625 AKAQANIRFVGNT
+625 AQQASIRFTGNT

-658 SAEWNKINSLT
+658 SAKWNKVNSLT
-669 TAELGGSQWLMI
+669 KAELGGSQWLMI
-681 AGKTADGNADAGPY
+681 AGEDAGPY
-695 SLTFGDPA
+695 SLRFGDPA

-708 SSGNLQPTAG
+708 SDGNLRPTAG
-718 TWCTIPSAGKLSD
+718 AWCTIPKDGLSD
-731 AYKGYADQHALLVN
+731 TYQSYAGQHALLIN
-745 DNESGSNGSTGES
+745 DNESGNNGSASET

-772 LIRGLRPGIYT
+772 LIRGLQNGSYT
-783 LMETSAPE
+783 LMETTAPE
-791 GFKRATGV
+791 GFKRAKGV
-799 YTFSIVNDNN
+799 YTFTITDGNN
-809 PQLSGGDS
+809 PRLTGVDAADG
-817 KASTAVVDGYSI
+817 TGVLDGYNI
-829 PNKPYGKVT
+829 PNKPYGTVV

-844 DSTGTLLAGST
+844 SSTDTLLGGST
-855 WTLKDSEGT
+855 WTLKDSTGN

-888 YKDADP
+888 YNDADP

-904 ELGNYT
+904 KLGNYT

-931 TKDNHKN
+931 TQDNHKN
-938 VTITG
+938 VTITN
-943 LTDNKVPNTRI
+943 LTDNKVPNKRI
-954 PGTVSWSKF
+954 PGKVSWSKF
-963 DDKGTADRDL
+963 DDKGTADTDL
-973 LAGSEWKLTRT
+973 LAGSEWKLTQT

-999 WTVIDCATSSGN
+999 WTVTDCATSSGN

-1019 VDSDTTAGKFTLEN
+1019 VDSDTTAGKFTLKN
-1033 LVWGTYKLVETKAPD
+1033 LAWGTYKLVETKAPD

-1063 IDAGHLTPTLTAS
+1063 IDARHRKPTLTAS

>member
-10 KTLTSPH
+10 KTLTSPPH

-146 DTDRLAFSGGANGRL
+146 DTDRLAFSGEANGRL

-260 TQANS
+260 TQANG

-333 TFTGN
+333 TFSNN
-338 WQKDHNGY
+338 WQKDKNA
-346 DDQAKERQNN
+346 Q

-368 DGSTDDNGVMVV
+368 DGSTKDNGVMVV
-380 NGGTFDRNYSMQDG
+380 NGGTFDHNYSMQDG
-394 GAIFVTWHSKAVF
+394 GAIFVTWNSKAVF

-419 LGGAVYTEENTTS
+419 LGGAVYTEEDTTS

-450 LWLCPSGKATES
+450 LWLCPSGVAKES
-462 NNGGMVMFDNTA
+462 NNGGMVMFNNTA
-474 DTKYDADENVSQQG
+474 DTKYDADENGNQSFPD
-488 ASDGAGAQQRFPQN
+488 DGKDDR
-502 DPTDKNYTNTDSYR
+502 NYTNTGSYQ
-516 YDAAGDDF
+516 YGAAGDDF
-524 AIMYPNKTGID
+524 AIMYPNKENINQ
-535 ENSFKLTSKWFTG
+535 NSFKLTRKWFTG
-548 DTTVWYEDGT
+548 DATSWYEDGT

-564 GYLYGQPDLATTS
+564 GFTYGQNDLATTS
-577 SKRYGNGDTP
+577 DSKRYASGDKAYDTDVNGN
-587 YPTDSDSNINITQ
+587 IEITQ
-600 NKVSS
+600 TKVDPSDPR
-605 SSANYHGYAFKSV
+605 YRGYGFKSV
-618 SGADEQN
+618 AGDDTKNVEA
-625 AKAQANIRFVGNT
+625 AQQASIRFTGNT

-658 SAEWNKINSLT
+658 SAKWNKVNSLT
-669 TAELGGSQWLMI
+669 KAELGGSQWLMI
-681 AGKTADGNADAGPY
+681 AGEDAGPY
-695 SLTFGDPA
+695 SLRFGDPA

-708 SSGNLQPTAG
+708 SDGNLRPTAG
-718 TWCTIPSAGKLSD
+718 AWCTIPKDGLSD
-731 AYKGYADQHALLVN
+731 TYQSYAGQHALLIN
-745 DNESGSNGSTGES
+745 DNESGNNGSASET

-772 LIRGLRPGIYT
+772 LIRGLQNGSYT
-783 LMETSAPE
+783 LMETTAPE
-791 GFKRATGV
+791 GFKRAKGV
-799 YTFSIVNDNN
+799 YTFTITDGNN
-809 PQLSGGDS
+809 PRLTGVDAADG
-817 KASTAVVDGYSI
+817 TGVLDGYNI
-829 PNKPYGKVT
+829 PNKPYGTVV

-844 DSTGTLLAGST
+844 SSTDTLLGGST
-855 WTLKDSEGT
+855 WTLKDSKGNI
-864 VLKDDITDC
+864 LKDDIADC
-873 ASASDCSASQNETAT
+873 TSASDCPASRNETAT
-888 YKDADP
+888 YTDVDP
-894 TPGVITLKYL
+894 TPGVIKLKYL
-904 ELGNYT
+904 KLGDYT

-917 TGYTKSETTYSFSV
+917 TGYTKSDATYSFSI

-938 VTITG
+938 VAIVG

-954 PGTVSWSKF
+954 LGTVSWSKF
-963 DDKGTADRDL
+963 DDKETTDADL
-973 LAGSEWKLTRT
+973 LAGSKWKLTQT

-989 ADIAS
+989 NDIAS
-994 GNQQS
+994 GSQQS
-999 WTVIDCATSSGN
+999 WTITDCATSSGN

-1019 VDSDTTAGKFTLEN
+1019 ADSDAKAGKFTLAN
-1033 LVWGTYKLVETKAPD
+1033 LAWGTYKLVETKAPD
-1048 GYQLPNEDEVYYTFT
+1048 GYQLPDGDKVYYTFT
-1063 IDAGHLTPTLTAS
+1063 IDAQHLTPTLTAS
-1076 AESGSYLVDEGK
+1076 TEAGSYLVDNGK

-1101 TGAPGGMLAYVLGG
+1101 TGSPGGMLAYVLGG
-1115 IAVLG
+1115 VAVLG
-1120 LGSYMIAR
+1120 LGSCMIAR
-1128 SGTERKENRA
+1128 SGTERKEDRA

>member
-10 KTLTSPH
+10 KTLTSPPH

-146 DTDRLAFSGGANGRL
+146 DTDRLAFSGEANGRL

-260 TQANS
+260 TQANG

-333 TFTGN
+333 TFSNN
-338 WQKDHNGY
+338 WQKDKNA
-346 DDQAKERQNN
+346 Q

-368 DGSTDDNGVMVV
+368 DGSTKDNGVMVV
-380 NGGTFDRNYSMQDG
+380 NGGTFDHNYSMQDG
-394 GAIFVTWHSKAVF
+394 GAIFVTWNSKAVF

-419 LGGAVYTEENTTS
+419 LGGAVYTEEDTTS

-450 LWLCPSGKATES
+450 LWLCPSGVAKES
-462 NNGGMVMFDNTA
+462 NNGGMVMFNNTA
-474 DTKYDADENVSQQG
+474 DTKYDADENGNQSFPD
-488 ASDGAGAQQRFPQN
+488 DGKDDR
-502 DPTDKNYTNTDSYR
+502 NYTNTGSYQ
-516 YDAAGDDF
+516 YGAAGDDF
-524 AIMYPNKTGID
+524 AIMYPNKENINQ
-535 ENSFKLTSKWFTG
+535 NSFKLTSKWFTG
-548 DTTVWYEDGT
+548 DATSWYEDGT

-564 GYLYGQPDLATTS
+564 GFTYGQNDLATTS
-577 SKRYGNGDTP
+577 DSKRYASGDKAYDTDVNGN
-587 YPTDSDSNINITQ
+587 IEITQ
-600 NKVSS
+600 TKVDPSDPR
-605 SSANYHGYAFKSV
+605 YRGYGFKSV
-618 SGADEQN
+618 AGDDTKNVEA
-625 AKAQANIRFVGNT
+625 AQQASIRFTGNT

-658 SAEWNKINSLT
+658 SAKWNKVNSLT
-669 TAELGGSQWLMI
+669 KAELGGSQWLMI
-681 AGKTADGNADAGPY
+681 AGEDAGPY
-695 SLTFGDPA
+695 SLRFGDPA

-708 SSGNLQPTAG
+708 SDGNLRPTAG
-718 TWCTIPSAGKLSD
+718 AWCTIPKDGLSD
-731 AYKGYADQHALLVN
+731 TYQSYAGQHALLIN
-745 DNESGSNGSTGES
+745 DNESGNNGSASET

-772 LIRGLRPGIYT
+772 LIRGLQNGSYT
-783 LMETSAPE
+783 LMETTAPE
-791 GFKRATGV
+791 GFKRAKGV
-799 YTFSIVNDNN
+799 YTFTITDGNN
-809 PQLSGGDS
+809 PRLTGVDAADG
-817 KASTAVVDGYSI
+817 TGVLDGYNI
-829 PNKPYGKVT
+829 PNKPYGTVV

-844 DSTGTLLAGST
+844 SSTDTLLGGST
-855 WTLKDSEGT
+855 WTLKDSKGNI
-864 VLKDDITDC
+864 LKDDIADC
-873 ASASDCSASQNETAT
+873 TSASDCPASRNETAT
-888 YKDADP
+888 YTDVDP
-894 TPGVITLKYL
+894 TPGVIKLKYL
-904 ELGNYT
+904 KLGDYT

-917 TGYTKSETTYSFSV
+917 TGYTKSDATYSFSI

-938 VTITG
+938 VAIVG

-954 PGTVSWSKF
+954 LGTVSWSKF
-963 DDKGTADRDL
+963 DDKETTDADL
-973 LAGSEWKLTRT
+973 LAGSKWKLTQT

-989 ADIAS
+989 NDIAS
-994 GNQQS
+994 GSQQS
-999 WTVIDCATSSGN
+999 WTITDCATSSGN

-1019 VDSDTTAGKFTLEN
+1019 ADSDAKAGKFTLAN
-1033 LVWGTYKLVETKAPD
+1033 LAWGTYKLVETKAPD
-1048 GYQLPNEDEVYYTFT
+1048 GYQLPDGDKVYYTFT
-1063 IDAGHLTPTLTAS
+1063 IDAQHLTPTLTAS
-1076 AESGSYLVDEGK
+1076 TEAGSYLVDNGK

-1101 TGAPGGMLAYVLGG
+1101 TGSPGGMLAYVLGG
-1115 IAVLG
+1115 VAVLG
-1120 LGSYMIAR
+1120 LGSCMIAR
-1128 SGTERKENRA
+1128 SGTERKEDRA

>member
-10 KTLTSPH
+10 KTLTSPPH

-146 DTDRLAFSGGANGRL
+146 DTDRLAFSGEANGRL

-260 TQANS
+260 TQANG

-333 TFTGN
+333 TFSNN
-338 WQKDHNGY
+338 WQKDKNA
-346 DDQAKERQNN
+346 Q

-368 DGSTDDNGVMVV
+368 DGSTKDNGVMVV
-380 NGGTFDRNYSMQDG
+380 NGGTFDHNYSMQDG
-394 GAIFVTWHSKAVF
+394 GAIFVTWNSKAVF

-419 LGGAVYTEENTTS
+419 LGGAVYTEEDTTS

-438 AYDNKAGHFGGG
+438 AHDNKAGHFGGG
-450 LWLCPSGKATES
+450 LWLCPSGVAKES
-462 NNGGMVMFDNTA
+462 NNGGMVMFNNTA
-474 DTKYDADENVSQQG
+474 DTKYDADENGNQSFPD
-488 ASDGAGAQQRFPQN
+488 DGKDDR
-502 DPTDKNYTNTDSYR
+502 NYTNTGSYQ
-516 YDAAGDDF
+516 YGAAGDDF
-524 AIMYPNKTGID
+524 AIMYPNKENINQ
-535 ENSFKLTSKWFTG
+535 NSFKLTRKWFTG
-548 DTTVWYEDGT
+548 DATSWYEDGT

-564 GYLYGQPDLATTS
+564 GFTYGQNDLATTS
-577 SKRYGNGDTP
+577 DSKRYASGDKAYDTDVNGN
-587 YPTDSDSNINITQ
+587 IEITQ
-600 NKVSS
+600 TKVDPSDPR
-605 SSANYHGYAFKSV
+605 YRGYGFKSV
-618 SGADEQN
+618 AGDDTKNVEA
-625 AKAQANIRFVGNT
+625 AQQASIRFTGNT

-658 SAEWNKINSLT
+658 SAKWNKVNSLT
-669 TAELGGSQWLMI
+669 KAELGGSQWLMI
-681 AGKTADGNADAGPY
+681 AGEDAGPY
-695 SLTFGDPA
+695 SLRFGDPA

-708 SSGNLQPTAG
+708 SDGNLRPTAG
-718 TWCTIPSAGKLSD
+718 AWCTIPKDGLSD
-731 AYKGYADQHALLVN
+731 TYQSYAGQHALLIN
-745 DNESGSNGSTGES
+745 DNESGNNGSASET

-772 LIRGLRPGIYT
+772 LIRGLQNGSYT
-783 LMETSAPE
+783 LMETTAPE
-791 GFKRATGV
+791 GFKRAKGV
-799 YTFSIVNDNN
+799 YTFTITDGNN
-809 PQLSGGDS
+809 PRLTGVDAADG
-817 KASTAVVDGYSI
+817 TGVLDGYNI
-829 PNKPYGKVT
+829 PNKPYGTVV

-844 DSTGTLLAGST
+844 SSTDTLLGGST
-855 WTLKDSEGT
+855 WTLKDSKGNI
-864 VLKDDITDC
+864 LKDDIADC
-873 ASASDCSASQNETAT
+873 TSASDCPASRNETAT
-888 YKDADP
+888 YTDVDP
-894 TPGVITLKYL
+894 TPGVIKLKYL
-904 ELGNYT
+904 KLGDYT

-917 TGYTKSETTYSFSV
+917 TGYTKSDATYSFSI

-938 VTITG
+938 VAIVG

-954 PGTVSWSKF
+954 LGTVSWSKF
-963 DDKGTADRDL
+963 DDKETTDADL
-973 LAGSEWKLTRT
+973 LAGSKWKLTQT

-989 ADIAS
+989 NDIAS
-994 GNQQS
+994 GSQQS
-999 WTVIDCATSSGN
+999 WTITDCATSSGN

-1019 VDSDTTAGKFTLEN
+1019 ADSDAKAGKFTLAN
-1033 LVWGTYKLVETKAPD
+1033 LAWGTYKLVETKAPD
-1048 GYQLPNEDEVYYTFT
+1048 GYQLPDGDKVYYTFT
-1063 IDAGHLTPTLTAS
+1063 IDAQHLTPTLTAS
-1076 AESGSYLVDEGK
+1076 TEAGSYLVDNGK

-1101 TGAPGGMLAYVLGG
+1101 TGSPGGMLAYVLGG
-1115 IAVLG
+1115 VAVLG
-1120 LGSYMIAR
+1120 LGSCMIAR
-1128 SGTERKENRA
+1128 SGTERKEDRA

>member
-10 KTLTSPH
+10 KTLTSPPH
-17 SRLAAAAAG
+17 SRLAAAAG

-146 DTDRLAFSGGANGRL
+146 DTDRLAFSGEANGRL

-260 TQANS
+260 TQANG

-333 TFTGN
+333 TFSNN
-338 WQKDHNGY
+338 WQKDKNA
-346 DDQAKERQNN
+346 Q

-368 DGSTDDNGVMVV
+368 DGSTKDNGVMVV
-380 NGGTFDRNYSMQDG
+380 NGGTFDHNYSMQDG
-394 GAIFVTWHSKAVF
+394 GAIFVTWNSKAVF

-419 LGGAVYTEENTTS
+419 LGGAVYTEEDTTS

-450 LWLCPSGKATES
+450 LWLCPSGVAKES
-462 NNGGMVMFDNTA
+462 NNGGMGMFNTTA
-474 DTKYDADENVSQQG
+474 DTKYDADENGNQSFPD
-488 ASDGAGAQQRFPQN
+488 DGKDDR
-502 DPTDKNYTNTDSYR
+502 NYTNTGSYQ
-516 YDAAGDDF
+516 YGAAGDDF
-524 AIMYPNKTGID
+524 AIMYPNKENINQ
-535 ENSFKLTSKWFTG
+535 NSFKLTRKWFTG
-548 DTTVWYEDGT
+548 DATSWYEDGT

-564 GYLYGQPDLATTS
+564 GFTYGQNDLATTS
-577 SKRYGNGDTP
+577 DSKRYASGDKAYDTDVNGN
-587 YPTDSDSNINITQ
+587 IEITQ
-600 NKVSS
+600 TKVDPSDPR
-605 SSANYHGYAFKSV
+605 YRGYGFKSV
-618 SGADEQN
+618 AGDDTKNVEA
-625 AKAQANIRFVGNT
+625 AQQASIRFTGNT

-658 SAEWNKINSLT
+658 SAKWNKVNSLT
-669 TAELGGSQWLMI
+669 KAELGGSQWLMI
-681 AGKTADGNADAGPY
+681 AGEDAGPY
-695 SLTFGDPA
+695 SLRFGDPA

-708 SSGNLQPTAG
+708 SDGNLRPTAG
-718 TWCTIPSAGKLSD
+718 AWCTIPKDGLSD
-731 AYKGYADQHALLVN
+731 TYQSYAGQHALLIN
-745 DNESGSNGSTGES
+745 DNESGNNGSASET

-772 LIRGLRPGIYT
+772 LIRGLQNGSYT
-783 LMETSAPE
+783 LMETTAPE
-791 GFKRATGV
+791 GFKRAKGV
-799 YTFSIVNDNN
+799 YTFTITDGNN
-809 PQLSGGDS
+809 PRLTGVDAADG
-817 KASTAVVDGYSI
+817 TGVLDGYNI
-829 PNKPYGKVT
+829 PNKPYGTVV

-844 DSTGTLLAGST
+844 SSTDTLLGGST
-855 WTLKDSEGT
+855 WTLKDSKGNI
-864 VLKDDITDC
+864 LKDDIADC
-873 ASASDCSASQNETAT
+873 TSASDCPASRNETAT
-888 YKDADP
+888 YTDVDP
-894 TPGVITLKYL
+894 TPGVIKLKYL
-904 ELGNYT
+904 KLGDYT

-917 TGYTKSETTYSFSV
+917 TGYTKSDATYSFSI

-938 VTITG
+938 VAIVG

-954 PGTVSWSKF
+954 LGTVSWSKF
-963 DDKGTADRDL
+963 DDKETTDADL
-973 LAGSEWKLTRT
+973 LAGSKWKLTQT

-989 ADIAS
+989 NDIAS
-994 GNQQS
+994 GSQQS
-999 WTVIDCATSSGN
+999 WTITDCATSSGN

-1019 VDSDTTAGKFTLEN
+1019 ADSDAKAGKFTLAN
-1033 LVWGTYKLVETKAPD
+1033 LAWGTYKLVETKAPD
-1048 GYQLPNEDEVYYTFT
+1048 GYQLPDGDKVYYTFT
-1063 IDAGHLTPTLTAS
+1063 IDAQHLTPTLTAS
-1076 AESGSYLVDEGK
+1076 TEAGSYLVDNGK

-1101 TGAPGGMLAYVLGG
+1101 TGSPGGMLAYVLGG
-1115 IAVLG
+1115 VAVLG
-1120 LGSYMIAR
+1120 LGSCMIAR
-1128 SGTERKENRA
+1128 SGTERKEDRA

>member
-1 MFHFFEQRE
+1 MRCFTFLNNAKKH
-10 KTLTSPH
+10 LPPPH
-17 SRLAAAAAG
+17 SRLAAAAG

-146 DTDRLAFSGGANGRL
+146 DTDRLAFSGEANGRL

-260 TQANS
+260 TQANG

-333 TFTGN
+333 TFSNN
-338 WQKDHNGY
+338 WQKDKNA
-346 DDQAKERQNN
+346 Q

-368 DGSTDDNGVMVV
+368 DGSTKDNGVMVV
-380 NGGTFDRNYSMQDG
+380 NGGTFDHNYSMQDG
-394 GAIFVTWHSKAVF
+394 GAIFVTWNSKAVF

-419 LGGAVYTEENTTS
+419 LGGAVYTEEDTTS

-450 LWLCPSGKATES
+450 LWLCPSGVAKES
-462 NNGGMVMFDNTA
+462 NNGGMVMFNNTA
-474 DTKYDADENVSQQG
+474 DTKYDADENGNQSFPD
-488 ASDGAGAQQRFPQN
+488 DGKDDR
-502 DPTDKNYTNTDSYR
+502 NYTNTGSYQ
-516 YDAAGDDF
+516 YGAAGDDF
-524 AIMYPNKTGID
+524 AIMYPNKENINQ
-535 ENSFKLTSKWFTG
+535 NSFKLTRKWFTG
-548 DTTVWYEDGT
+548 DATSWYEDGT

-564 GYLYGQPDLATTS
+564 GFTYGQNDLATTS
-577 SKRYGNGDTP
+577 DSKRYASGDKAYDTDVNGN
-587 YPTDSDSNINITQ
+587 IEITQ
-600 NKVSS
+600 TKVDPSDPR
-605 SSANYHGYAFKSV
+605 YRGYGFKSV
-618 SGADEQN
+618 AGDDTKNVEA
-625 AKAQANIRFVGNT
+625 AQQASIRFTGNT

-658 SAEWNKINSLT
+658 SAKWNKVNSLT
-669 TAELGGSQWLMI
+669 KAELGGSQWLMI
-681 AGKTADGNADAGPY
+681 AGEDAGPY
-695 SLTFGDPA
+695 SLRFGDPA

-708 SSGNLQPTAG
+708 SDGNLRPTAG
-718 TWCTIPSAGKLSD
+718 AWCTIPKDGLSD
-731 AYKGYADQHALLVN
+731 TYQSYAGQHALLIN
-745 DNESGSNGSTGES
+745 DNESGNNGSASET

-772 LIRGLRPGIYT
+772 LIRGLQNGSYT
-783 LMETSAPE
+783 LMETTAPE
-791 GFKRATGV
+791 GFKRAKGV
-799 YTFSIVNDNN
+799 YTFTITDGNN
-809 PQLSGGDS
+809 PRLTGVDAADG
-817 KASTAVVDGYSI
+817 TGVLDGYNI
-829 PNKPYGKVT
+829 PNKPYGTVV

-844 DSTGTLLAGST
+844 SSTDTLLGGST
-855 WTLKDSEGT
+855 WTLKDSKGNI
-864 VLKDDITDC
+864 LKDDIADC
-873 ASASDCSASQNETAT
+873 TSASDCPASRNETAT
-888 YKDADP
+888 YTDVDP
-894 TPGVITLKYL
+894 TPGVIKLKYL
-904 ELGNYT
+904 KLGDYT

-917 TGYTKSETTYSFSV
+917 TGYTKSDATYSFSI

-938 VTITG
+938 VAIVG

-954 PGTVSWSKF
+954 LGTVSWSKF
-963 DDKGTADRDL
+963 DDKETTDADL
-973 LAGSEWKLTRT
+973 LAGSKWKLTQT

-989 ADIAS
+989 NDIAS
-994 GNQQS
+994 GSQQS
-999 WTVIDCATSSGN
+999 WTITDCATSSGN

-1019 VDSDTTAGKFTLEN
+1019 ADSDAKAGKFTLAN
-1033 LVWGTYKLVETKAPD
+1033 LAWGTYKLVETKAPD
-1048 GYQLPNEDEVYYTFT
+1048 GYQLPDGDKVYYTFT
-1063 IDAGHLTPTLTAS
+1063 IDAQHLTPTLTAS
-1076 AESGSYLVDEGK
+1076 TEAGSYLVDNGK

-1101 TGAPGGMLAYVLGG
+1101 TGSPGGMLAYVLGG
-1115 IAVLG
+1115 VAVLG
-1120 LGSYMIAR
+1120 LGSCMIAR
-1128 SGTERKENRA
+1128 SGTERKEDRA

>member
-1 MFHFFEQRE
+1 M
-10 KTLTSPH
+10 
-17 SRLAAAAAG
+17 AAAAG

-52 AQTVEVSSYDDLKN
+52 AQTVEVSSYDDRKN

-146 DTDRLAFSGGANGRL
+146 DTDRLAFSGEANGRL

-260 TQANS
+260 TQANG

-333 TFTGN
+333 TFSNN
-338 WQKDHNGY
+338 WQKDKNA
-346 DDQAKERQNN
+346 Q

-368 DGSTDDNGVMVV
+368 DGSTKDNGVMVV
-380 NGGTFDRNYSMQDG
+380 NGGTFDHNYSMQDG
-394 GAIFVTWHSKAVF
+394 GAIFVTWNSKAVF

-419 LGGAVYTEENTTS
+419 LGGAVYTEEDTTS

-450 LWLCPSGKATES
+450 LWLCPSGVAKES
-462 NNGGMVMFDNTA
+462 NNGGMVMFNNTA
-474 DTKYDADENVSQQG
+474 DTKYDADENGNQSFPD
-488 ASDGAGAQQRFPQN
+488 DGKDDR
-502 DPTDKNYTNTDSYR
+502 NYTNTGSYQ
-516 YDAAGDDF
+516 YGAAGDDF
-524 AIMYPNKTGID
+524 AIMYPNKENINQ
-535 ENSFKLTSKWFTG
+535 NSFKLTRKWFTG
-548 DTTVWYEDGT
+548 DATSWYEDGT

-564 GYLYGQPDLATTS
+564 GFTYGQNDLATTS
-577 SKRYGNGDTP
+577 DSKRYASGDKAYDTDVNGN
-587 YPTDSDSNINITQ
+587 IEITQ
-600 NKVSS
+600 TKVDPSDPR
-605 SSANYHGYAFKSV
+605 YRGYGFKSV
-618 SGADEQN
+618 AGDDTKNVEA
-625 AKAQANIRFVGNT
+625 AQQASIRFTGNT

-658 SAEWNKINSLT
+658 SAKWNKVNSLT
-669 TAELGGSQWLMI
+669 KAELGGSQWLMI
-681 AGKTADGNADAGPY
+681 AGEDAGPY
-695 SLTFGDPA
+695 SLRFGDPA

-708 SSGNLQPTAG
+708 SDGNLRPTAG
-718 TWCTIPSAGKLSD
+718 AWCTIPKDGLSD
-731 AYKGYADQHALLVN
+731 TYQSYAGQHALLIN
-745 DNESGSNGSTGES
+745 DNESGNNGSASET

-772 LIRGLRPGIYT
+772 LIRGLQNGSYT
-783 LMETSAPE
+783 LMETTAPE
-791 GFKRATGV
+791 GFKRAKGV
-799 YTFSIVNDNN
+799 YTFTITDGNN
-809 PQLSGGDS
+809 PRLTGVDAADG
-817 KASTAVVDGYSI
+817 TGVLDGYNI
-829 PNKPYGKVT
+829 PNKPYGTVV

-844 DSTGTLLAGST
+844 SSTDTLLGGST
-855 WTLKDSEGT
+855 WTLKDSKGNI
-864 VLKDDITDC
+864 LKDDIADC
-873 ASASDCSASQNETAT
+873 TSASDCPASRNETAT
-888 YKDADP
+888 YTDVDP
-894 TPGVITLKYL
+894 TPGVIKLKYL
-904 ELGNYT
+904 KLGDYT

-917 TGYTKSETTYSFSV
+917 TGYTKSDATYSFSI

-938 VTITG
+938 VAIVG

-954 PGTVSWSKF
+954 LGTVSWSKF
-963 DDKGTADRDL
+963 DDKETTDADL
-973 LAGSEWKLTRT
+973 LAGSKWKLTQT

-989 ADIAS
+989 NDIAS
-994 GNQQS
+994 GSQQS
-999 WTVIDCATSSGN
+999 WTITDCATSSGN

-1019 VDSDTTAGKFTLEN
+1019 ADSDAKAGKFTLAN
-1033 LVWGTYKLVETKAPD
+1033 LAWGTYKLVETKAPD
-1048 GYQLPNEDEVYYTFT
+1048 GYQLPDGDKVYYTFT
-1063 IDAGHLTPTLTAS
+1063 IDAQHLTPTLTAS
-1076 AESGSYLVDEGK
+1076 TEAGSYLVDNGK

-1101 TGAPGGMLAYVLGG
+1101 TGSPGGMLAYVLGG
-1115 IAVLG
+1115 VAVLG
-1120 LGSYMIAR
+1120 LGSCMIAR
-1128 SGTERKENRA
+1128 SGTERKEDRA

>member
-10 KTLTSPH
+10 KTLTSPPH

-146 DTDRLAFSGGANGRL
+146 DTDRLAFSGEANGRL

-241 VIHSQG
+241 
-247 TVSINGGTFDGNT
+247 
-260 TQANS
+260 
-265 VRNPGFHGGG
+265 
-275 AIWSD
+275 
-280 GTLTINNGTFT
+280 
-291 NNVSNAQ
+291 
-298 HFMPGYDADN
+298 
-308 TVDQDKYPTGGGAIW
+308 IW

-333 TFTGN
+333 TLSNN
-338 WQKDHNGY
+338 WQKDKNA
-346 DDQAKERQNN
+346 Q

-368 DGSTDDNGVMVV
+368 DGSTKDNGVMVV
-380 NGGTFDRNYSMQDG
+380 NGGTFDHNYSMQDG
-394 GAIFVTWHSKAVF
+394 GAIFVTWNSKAVF

-419 LGGAVYTEENTTS
+419 LGGAVYTEEDTTS

-450 LWLCPSGKATES
+450 LWLCPSGVAKES
-462 NNGGMVMFDNTA
+462 NNGGMVMFNNTA
-474 DTKYDADENVSQQG
+474 DTKYDADENGNQSFPD
-488 ASDGAGAQQRFPQN
+488 DGKDDR
-502 DPTDKNYTNTDSYR
+502 NYTNTGSYQ
-516 YDAAGDDF
+516 YGAAGDDF
-524 AIMYPNKTGID
+524 AIMYPNKENINQ
-535 ENSFKLTSKWFTG
+535 NSFKLTRKWFTG
-548 DTTVWYEDGT
+548 DATSWYEDGT

-564 GYLYGQPDLATTS
+564 GFTYGQNDLATTS
-577 SKRYGNGDTP
+577 YSKRYASGDKAYDTDVNGN
-587 YPTDSDSNINITQ
+587 IEITQ
-600 NKVSS
+600 TKGDPSDPR
-605 SSANYHGYAFKSV
+605 YRGYGFKSV
-618 SGADEQN
+618 AGDDTKNVEA
-625 AKAQANIRFVGNT
+625 AQQASIRFTGNT

-658 SAEWNKINSLT
+658 SAKWNKVNSLT
-669 TAELGGSQWLMI
+669 KAELGGSQWLMI
-681 AGKTADGNADAGPY
+681 AGEDAGPY
-695 SLTFGDPA
+695 SLRFGDPA

-708 SSGNLQPTAG
+708 SDGNLRPTAG
-718 TWCTIPSAGKLSD
+718 AWCTIPKDGLSD
-731 AYKGYADQHALLVN
+731 TYQSYAGQHALLIN
-745 DNESGSNGSTGES
+745 DNESGNNGSASET

-772 LIRGLRPGIYT
+772 LIRGLQNGSYT
-783 LMETSAPE
+783 LMETTAPE
-791 GFKRATGV
+791 GFKRAKGV
-799 YTFSIVNDNN
+799 YTFTITDGNN
-809 PQLSGGDS
+809 PRLTGVDAADG
-817 KASTAVVDGYSI
+817 TGVLDGYNI
-829 PNKPYGKVT
+829 PNKPYGTVV

-844 DSTGTLLAGST
+844 SSTDTLLGGST
-855 WTLKDSEGT
+855 WTLKDSKGNI
-864 VLKDDITDC
+864 LKDDIADC
-873 ASASDCSASQNETAT
+873 TSASDCPASRNETAT
-888 YKDADP
+888 YTDVDP
-894 TPGVITLKYL
+894 TPGVIKLKYL
-904 ELGNYT
+904 KLGDYT

-917 TGYTKSETTYSFSV
+917 TGYTKSDATYSFSI

-938 VTITG
+938 VAIVG

-954 PGTVSWSKF
+954 LGTVSWSKF
-963 DDKGTADRDL
+963 DDKETTDADL
-973 LAGSEWKLTRT
+973 LAGSKWKLTQT

-989 ADIAS
+989 NDIAS
-994 GNQQS
+994 GSQQS
-999 WTVIDCATSSGN
+999 WTITDCATSSGN
-1011 CTAGQNAY
+1011 CTAGQNVYA
-1019 VDSDTTAGKFTLEN
+1019 DSDAKAGKFTLAN
-1033 LVWGTYKLVETKAPD
+1033 LAWGTYKLVETKAPD
-1048 GYQLPNEDEVYYTFT
+1048 GYQLPDGDKVYYTFT
-1063 IDAGHLTPTLTAS
+1063 IDAQHLTPTLTAS
-1076 AESGSYLVDEGK
+1076 TEAGSYLVDNGK

-1101 TGAPGGMLAYVLGG
+1101 TGSPGGMLAYVLGG
-1115 IAVLG
+1115 VAVLG
-1120 LGSYMIAR
+1120 LGSCMIAR
-1128 SGTERKENRA
+1128 SGTERKEDRA

>member
-1 MFHFFEQRE
+1 M
-10 KTLTSPH
+10 
-17 SRLAAAAAG
+17 
-26 VTAAAVALVAALV
+26 AALV

-146 DTDRLAFSGGANGRL
+146 DTDRLAFSGEANGRL

-260 TQANS
+260 TQANG

-333 TFTGN
+333 TFSNN
-338 WQKDHNGY
+338 WQKDKNA
-346 DDQAKERQNN
+346 Q

-368 DGSTDDNGVMVV
+368 DGSTKDNGVMVV
-380 NGGTFDRNYSMQDG
+380 NGGTFDHNYSMQDG
-394 GAIFVTWHSKAVF
+394 GAIFVTWNSKAVF

-419 LGGAVYTEENTTS
+419 LGGAVYTEEDTTS

-450 LWLCPSGKATES
+450 LWLCPSGVAKES
-462 NNGGMVMFDNTA
+462 NNGGMVMFNNTA
-474 DTKYDADENVSQQG
+474 DTKYDADENGNQSFPD
-488 ASDGAGAQQRFPQN
+488 DGKDDR
-502 DPTDKNYTNTDSYR
+502 NYTNTGSYQ
-516 YDAAGDDF
+516 YGAAGDDF
-524 AIMYPNKTGID
+524 AIMYPNKENINQ
-535 ENSFKLTSKWFTG
+535 NSFKLTSKWFTG
-548 DTTVWYEDGT
+548 DATSWYEDGT

-564 GYLYGQPDLATTS
+564 GFTYGQNDLATTS
-577 SKRYGNGDTP
+577 DSKRYASGDKAYDIDVNGN
-587 YPTDSDSNINITQ
+587 IEITQ
-600 NKVSS
+600 TKVDPSDPR
-605 SSANYHGYAFKSV
+605 YRGYGFKSV
-618 SGADEQN
+618 AGDDTKNVEA
-625 AKAQANIRFVGNT
+625 AQQASIRFTGNT

-658 SAEWNKINSLT
+658 SAKWNKVNSLT
-669 TAELGGSQWLMI
+669 KAELGGSQWLMI
-681 AGKTADGNADAGPY
+681 AGEDAGPY
-695 SLTFGDPA
+695 SLRFGDPA

-708 SSGNLQPTAG
+708 SDGNLRPTAG
-718 TWCTIPSAGKLSD
+718 AWCTIPKDGLSD
-731 AYKGYADQHALLVN
+731 TYQSYAGQHALLIN
-745 DNESGSNGSTGES
+745 DNESGNNGSASET

-772 LIRGLRPGIYT
+772 LIRGLQNGSYT
-783 LMETSAPE
+783 LMETTAPE
-791 GFKRATGV
+791 GFKRAKGV
-799 YTFSIVNDNN
+799 YTFTITDGNN
-809 PQLSGGDS
+809 PRLTGVDAADG
-817 KASTAVVDGYSI
+817 TGVLDGYNI
-829 PNKPYGKVT
+829 PNKPYGTVV

-844 DSTGTLLAGST
+844 SSTDTLLGGST
-855 WTLKDSEGT
+855 WTLKDSKGNI
-864 VLKDDITDC
+864 LKDDIADC
-873 ASASDCSASQNETAT
+873 TSASDCPASRNETAT
-888 YKDADP
+888 YTDVDP
-894 TPGVITLKYL
+894 TPGVIKLKYL
-904 ELGNYT
+904 KLGDYT

-917 TGYTKSETTYSFSV
+917 TGYTKSDATYSFSI

-938 VTITG
+938 VAIVG

-954 PGTVSWSKF
+954 LGTVSWSKF
-963 DDKGTADRDL
+963 DDKETTDADL
-973 LAGSEWKLTRT
+973 LAGSKWKLTQT

-989 ADIAS
+989 NDIAS
-994 GNQQS
+994 GSQQS
-999 WTVIDCATSSGN
+999 WTITDCATSSGN

-1019 VDSDTTAGKFTLEN
+1019 ADSDAKAGKFTLAN
-1033 LVWGTYKLVETKAPD
+1033 LAWGTYKLVETKAPD
-1048 GYQLPNEDEVYYTFT
+1048 GYQLPDGDKVYYTFT
-1063 IDAGHLTPTLTAS
+1063 IDAQHLTPTLTAS
-1076 AESGSYLVDEGK
+1076 TEAGSYLVDNGK

-1101 TGAPGGMLAYVLGG
+1101 TGSPGGMLAYVLGG
-1115 IAVLG
+1115 VAVLG
-1120 LGSYMIAR
+1120 LGSCMIAR
-1128 SGTERKENRA
+1128 SGTERKEDRA

>member
-10 KTLTSPH
+10 KTLTSPPPH

-146 DTDRLAFSGGANGRL
+146 DTDRLAFSGEANGRL

-260 TQANS
+260 TQANG

-333 TFTGN
+333 TFSNN
-338 WQKDHNGY
+338 WQKDKNA
-346 DDQAKERQNN
+346 Q

-368 DGSTDDNGVMVV
+368 DGSTKDNGVMVV
-380 NGGTFDRNYSMQDG
+380 NGGTFDHNYSMQDG
-394 GAIFVTWHSKAVF
+394 GAIFVTWNSKAVF

-419 LGGAVYTEENTTS
+419 LGGAVYTEEDTTS

-438 AYDNKAGHFGGG
+438 AHDNKAGHFGGG
-450 LWLCPSGKATES
+450 LWLCPSGVAKES
-462 NNGGMVMFDNTA
+462 NNGGMVMFNNTA
-474 DTKYDADENVSQQG
+474 DTKYDADENGNQSFPD
-488 ASDGAGAQQRFPQN
+488 DGKDDR
-502 DPTDKNYTNTDSYR
+502 NYTNTGSYQ
-516 YDAAGDDF
+516 YGAAGDDF
-524 AIMYPNKTGID
+524 AIMYPNKENINQ
-535 ENSFKLTSKWFTG
+535 NSFKLTRKWFTG
-548 DTTVWYEDGT
+548 DATSWYEDGT

-564 GYLYGQPDLATTS
+564 GFTYGQNDLATTS
-577 SKRYGNGDTP
+577 DSKRYASGDKAYDTDVNGN
-587 YPTDSDSNINITQ
+587 IEITQ
-600 NKVSS
+600 TKVDPSDPR
-605 SSANYHGYAFKSV
+605 YRGYGFKSV
-618 SGADEQN
+618 AGDDTKNVEA
-625 AKAQANIRFVGNT
+625 AQQASIRFTGNT

-658 SAEWNKINSLT
+658 SAKWNKVNSLT
-669 TAELGGSQWLMI
+669 KAELGGSQWLMI
-681 AGKTADGNADAGPY
+681 AGEDAGPY
-695 SLTFGDPA
+695 SLRFGDPA

-708 SSGNLQPTAG
+708 SDGNLRPTAG
-718 TWCTIPSAGKLSD
+718 AWCTIPKDGLSD
-731 AYKGYADQHALLVN
+731 TYQSYAGQHALLIN
-745 DNESGSNGSTGES
+745 DNESGNNGSASET

-772 LIRGLRPGIYT
+772 LIRGLQNGSYT
-783 LMETSAPE
+783 LMETTAPE
-791 GFKRATGV
+791 GFKRAKGV
-799 YTFSIVNDNN
+799 YTFTITDGNN
-809 PQLSGGDS
+809 PRLTGVDAADG
-817 KASTAVVDGYSI
+817 TGVLDGYNI
-829 PNKPYGKVT
+829 PNKPYGTVV

-844 DSTGTLLAGST
+844 SSTDTLLGGST
-855 WTLKDSEGT
+855 WTLKDSKGNI
-864 VLKDDITDC
+864 LKDDIADC
-873 ASASDCSASQNETAT
+873 TSASDCPASRNETAT
-888 YKDADP
+888 YTDVDP
-894 TPGVITLKYL
+894 TPGVIKLKYL
-904 ELGNYT
+904 KLGDYT

-917 TGYTKSETTYSFSV
+917 TGYTKSDATYSFSI

-938 VTITG
+938 VAIVG

-954 PGTVSWSKF
+954 LGTVSWSKF
-963 DDKGTADRDL
+963 DDKETTDADL
-973 LAGSEWKLTRT
+973 LAGSKWKLTQT

-989 ADIAS
+989 NDIAS
-994 GNQQS
+994 GSQQS
-999 WTVIDCATSSGN
+999 WTITDCATSSGN

-1019 VDSDTTAGKFTLEN
+1019 ADSDAKAGKFTLAN
-1033 LVWGTYKLVETKAPD
+1033 LAWGTYKLVETKAPD
-1048 GYQLPNEDEVYYTFT
+1048 GYQLPDGDKVYYTFT
-1063 IDAGHLTPTLTAS
+1063 IDAQHLTPTLTAS
-1076 AESGSYLVDEGK
+1076 TEAGSYLVDNGK

-1101 TGAPGGMLAYVLGG
+1101 TGSPGGMLAYVLGG
-1115 IAVLG
+1115 VAVLG
-1120 LGSYMIAR
+1120 LGSCMIAR
-1128 SGTERKENRA
+1128 SGTERKEDRA

>member
-1 MFHFFEQRE
+1 M
-10 KTLTSPH
+10 
-17 SRLAAAAAG
+17 AAAAAG

-146 DTDRLAFSGGANGRL
+146 DTDRLAFSGEANGRL

-260 TQANS
+260 TQANG

-333 TFTGN
+333 TFSNN
-338 WQKDHNGY
+338 WQKDKNA
-346 DDQAKERQNN
+346 Q

-368 DGSTDDNGVMVV
+368 DGSTKDNGVMVV
-380 NGGTFDRNYSMQDG
+380 NGGTFDHNYSMQDG
-394 GAIFVTWHSKAVF
+394 GAIFVTWNSKAVF

-419 LGGAVYTEENTTS
+419 LGGAVYTEEDTTS

-450 LWLCPSGKATES
+450 LWLCPSGVAKES
-462 NNGGMVMFDNTA
+462 NNGGMVMFNNTA
-474 DTKYDADENVSQQG
+474 DTKYDADENGNQSFPD
-488 ASDGAGAQQRFPQN
+488 DGKDDR
-502 DPTDKNYTNTDSYR
+502 NYTNTGSYQ
-516 YDAAGDDF
+516 YGAAGDDF
-524 AIMYPNKTGID
+524 AIMYPNKENINQ
-535 ENSFKLTSKWFTG
+535 NSFKLTSKWFTG
-548 DTTVWYEDGT
+548 DATSWYEDGT

-564 GYLYGQPDLATTS
+564 GFTYGQNDLATTS
-577 SKRYGNGDTP
+577 DSKRYASGDKAYDTDVNGN
-587 YPTDSDSNINITQ
+587 IEITQ
-600 NKVSS
+600 TKVDPSDPR
-605 SSANYHGYAFKSV
+605 YRGYGFKSV
-618 SGADEQN
+618 AGDDTKNVEA
-625 AKAQANIRFVGNT
+625 AQQASIRFTGNT

-658 SAEWNKINSLT
+658 SAKWNKVNSLT
-669 TAELGGSQWLMI
+669 KAELGGSQWLMI
-681 AGKTADGNADAGPY
+681 AGEDAGPY
-695 SLTFGDPA
+695 SLRFGDPA

-708 SSGNLQPTAG
+708 SDGNLRPTAG
-718 TWCTIPSAGKLSD
+718 AWCTIPKDGLSD
-731 AYKGYADQHALLVN
+731 TYQSYAGQHALLIN
-745 DNESGSNGSTGES
+745 DNESGNNGSASET

-772 LIRGLRPGIYT
+772 LIRGLQNGSYT
-783 LMETSAPE
+783 LMETTAPE
-791 GFKRATGV
+791 GFKRAKGV
-799 YTFSIVNDNN
+799 YTFTITDGNN
-809 PQLSGGDS
+809 PRLTGVDAADG
-817 KASTAVVDGYSI
+817 TGVLDGYNI
-829 PNKPYGKVT
+829 PNKPYGTVV

-844 DSTGTLLAGST
+844 SSTDTLLGGST
-855 WTLKDSEGT
+855 WTLKDSKGNI
-864 VLKDDITDC
+864 LKDDIADC
-873 ASASDCSASQNETAT
+873 TSASDCPASRNETAT
-888 YKDADP
+888 YTDVDP
-894 TPGVITLKYL
+894 TPGVIKLKYL
-904 ELGNYT
+904 KLGDYT

-917 TGYTKSETTYSFSV
+917 TGYTKSDATYSFSI

-938 VTITG
+938 VAIVG

-954 PGTVSWSKF
+954 LGTVSWSKF
-963 DDKGTADRDL
+963 DDKETTDADL
-973 LAGSEWKLTRT
+973 LAGSKWKLTQT

-989 ADIAS
+989 NDIAS
-994 GNQQS
+994 GSQQS
-999 WTVIDCATSSGN
+999 WTITDCATSSGN

-1019 VDSDTTAGKFTLEN
+1019 ADSDAKAGKFTLAN
-1033 LVWGTYKLVETKAPD
+1033 LAWGTYKLVETKAPD
-1048 GYQLPNEDEVYYTFT
+1048 GYQLPDGDKVYYTFT
-1063 IDAGHLTPTLTAS
+1063 IDAQHLTPTLTAS
-1076 AESGSYLVDEGK
+1076 TEAGSYLVDNGK

-1101 TGAPGGMLAYVLGG
+1101 TGSPGGMLAYVLGG
-1115 IAVLG
+1115 VAVLG
-1120 LGSYMIAR
+1120 LGSCMIAR
-1128 SGTERKENRA
+1128 SGTERKEDRA

>member
-10 KTLTSPH
+10 KTLTPPH

-52 AQTVEVSSYDDLKN
+52 AQTVEVSSYNELKD

-146 DTDRLAFSGGANGRL
+146 DTDRLAFSGEANGRL

-178 INGGAFSRNSR
+178 INGGAFSRNSK

-247 TVSINGGTFDGNT
+247 TVSINGGTFEGNY
-260 TQANS
+260 TQPNS
-265 VRNPGFHGGG
+265 AKNPGFHGGG

-333 TFTGN
+333 TFSNN
-338 WQKDHNGY
+338 WQKDKNA
-346 DDQAKERQNN
+346 Q

-368 DGSTDDNGVMVV
+368 DGSTKDNGVMVV
-380 NGGTFDRNYSMQDG
+380 NGGTFDHNYSMQDG
-394 GAIFVTWHSKAVF
+394 GAIFVTWNSKAVF

-419 LGGAVYTEENTTS
+419 LGGAVYTEEDTTS

-450 LWLCPSGKATES
+450 LWLCPSGVAKES
-462 NNGGMVMFDNTA
+462 NNGGMVMFNNTA
-474 DTKYDADENVSQQG
+474 DTEYDADENGNQSFPD
-488 ASDGAGAQQRFPQN
+488 DGKDDR
-502 DPTDKNYTNTDSYR
+502 NYTNTGSYQ
-516 YDAAGDDF
+516 YGAAGDDF
-524 AIMYPNKTGID
+524 AIMYPNKENINQ
-535 ENSFKLTSKWFTG
+535 NSFKLTSKWFTG
-548 DTTVWYEDGT
+548 DATSWYEDGT

-564 GYLYGQPDLATTS
+564 GFTYGQNDLATTS
-577 SKRYGNGDTP
+577 DSKRYASGDKAYDTDVNGN
-587 YPTDSDSNINITQ
+587 IEITQ
-600 NKVSS
+600 TKVDPSDPR
-605 SSANYHGYAFKSV
+605 YRGYGFKSV
-618 SGADEQN
+618 AGDDTKNVEA
-625 AKAQANIRFVGNT
+625 AQQASIRFTGNT

-658 SAEWNKINSLT
+658 SAKWNKVNSLT
-669 TAELGGSQWLMI
+669 KAELGGSQWLMI
-681 AGKTADGNADAGPY
+681 AGEDAGPY
-695 SLTFGDPA
+695 SLRFGDPA

-708 SSGNLQPTAG
+708 SDGNLRPTAG
-718 TWCTIPSAGKLSD
+718 AWCTIPKDGLSD
-731 AYKGYADQHALLVN
+731 TYQSYAGQHALLIN
-745 DNESGSNGSTGES
+745 DNESGNNGSASET

-772 LIRGLRPGIYT
+772 LIRGLQNGSYT
-783 LMETSAPE
+783 LMETTAPE
-791 GFKRATGV
+791 GFKRAKGV
-799 YTFSIVNDNN
+799 YTFTITDGNN
-809 PQLSGGDS
+809 PRLTGVDAADG
-817 KASTAVVDGYSI
+817 TGVLDGYNI
-829 PNKPYGKVT
+829 PNKPYGTVV

-844 DSTGTLLAGST
+844 SSTDTLLGGST
-855 WTLKDSEGT
+855 WTLKDSKGNI
-864 VLKDDITDC
+864 LKDDIADC
-873 ASASDCSASQNETAT
+873 TSASDCPASRNETAT
-888 YKDADP
+888 YTDVDP
-894 TPGVITLKYL
+894 TPGVIKLKYL
-904 ELGNYT
+904 KLGDYT

-917 TGYTKSETTYSFSV
+917 TGYTKSDATYSFSI

-938 VTITG
+938 VAIVG

-954 PGTVSWSKF
+954 LGTVSWSKF
-963 DDKGTADRDL
+963 DDKETTDADL
-973 LAGSEWKLTRT
+973 LAGSKWKLTQT

-989 ADIAS
+989 NDIAS
-994 GNQQS
+994 GSQQS
-999 WTVIDCATSSGN
+999 WTITDCATSSGN

-1019 VDSDTTAGKFTLEN
+1019 ADSDAKAGKFTLAN
-1033 LVWGTYKLVETKAPD
+1033 LAWGTYKLVETKAPD
-1048 GYQLPNEDEVYYTFT
+1048 GYQLPDGDKVYYTFT
-1063 IDAGHLTPTLTAS
+1063 IDAQHLTPTLTAS
-1076 AESGSYLVDEGK
+1076 TEAGSYLVDNGK

>member
-1 MFHFFEQRE
+1 M
-10 KTLTSPH
+10 
-17 SRLAAAAAG
+17 AAAAG

-146 DTDRLAFSGGANGRL
+146 DTDRLAFSGEANGRL

-260 TQANS
+260 TQANG

-333 TFTGN
+333 TFSNN
-338 WQKDHNGY
+338 WQKDKNA
-346 DDQAKERQNN
+346 Q

-368 DGSTDDNGVMVV
+368 DGSTKDNGVMVV
-380 NGGTFDRNYSMQDG
+380 NGGTFDHNYSMQDG
-394 GAIFVTWHSKAVF
+394 GAIFVTWNSKAVF

-419 LGGAVYTEENTTS
+419 LGGAVYTEEDTTS

-438 AYDNKAGHFGGG
+438 AHDNKAGHFGGG
-450 LWLCPSGKATES
+450 LWLCPSGVAKES
-462 NNGGMVMFDNTA
+462 NNGGMVMFNNTA
-474 DTKYDADENVSQQG
+474 DTKYDADENGNQSFPD
-488 ASDGAGAQQRFPQN
+488 DGKDDR
-502 DPTDKNYTNTDSYR
+502 NYTNTGSYQ
-516 YDAAGDDF
+516 YGAAGDDF
-524 AIMYPNKTGID
+524 AIMYPNKENINQ
-535 ENSFKLTSKWFTG
+535 NSFKLTRKWFTG
-548 DTTVWYEDGT
+548 DATSWYEDGT

-564 GYLYGQPDLATTS
+564 GFTYGQNDLATTS
-577 SKRYGNGDTP
+577 DSKRYASGDKAYDTDVNGN
-587 YPTDSDSNINITQ
+587 IEITQ
-600 NKVSS
+600 TKVDPSDPR
-605 SSANYHGYAFKSV
+605 YRGYGFKSV
-618 SGADEQN
+618 AGDDTKNVEA
-625 AKAQANIRFVGNT
+625 AQQASIRFTGNT

-658 SAEWNKINSLT
+658 SAKWNKVNSLT
-669 TAELGGSQWLMI
+669 KAELGGSQWLMI
-681 AGKTADGNADAGPY
+681 AGEDAGPY
-695 SLTFGDPA
+695 SLRFGDPA

-708 SSGNLQPTAG
+708 SDGNLRPTAG
-718 TWCTIPSAGKLSD
+718 AWCTIPKDGLSD
-731 AYKGYADQHALLVN
+731 TYQSYAGQHALLIN
-745 DNESGSNGSTGES
+745 DNESGNNGSASET

-772 LIRGLRPGIYT
+772 LIRGLQNGSYT
-783 LMETSAPE
+783 LMETTAPE
-791 GFKRATGV
+791 GFKRAKGV
-799 YTFSIVNDNN
+799 YTFTITDGNN
-809 PQLSGGDS
+809 PRLTGVDAADG
-817 KASTAVVDGYSI
+817 TGVLDGYNI
-829 PNKPYGKVT
+829 PNKPYGTVV

-844 DSTGTLLAGST
+844 SSTDTLLGGST
-855 WTLKDSEGT
+855 WTLKDSKGNI
-864 VLKDDITDC
+864 LKDDIADC
-873 ASASDCSASQNETAT
+873 TSASDCPASRNETAT
-888 YKDADP
+888 YTDVDP
-894 TPGVITLKYL
+894 TPGVIKLKYL
-904 ELGNYT
+904 KLGDYT

-917 TGYTKSETTYSFSV
+917 TGYTKSDATYSFSI

-938 VTITG
+938 VAIVG

-963 DDKGTADRDL
+963 DDKGTTDADL
-973 LAGSEWKLTRT
+973 LAGSKWKLTQI

-989 ADIAS
+989 NDIAS
-994 GNQQS
+994 GSQQS
-999 WTVIDCATSSGN
+999 WTITDCATSSGN

-1019 VDSDTTAGKFTLEN
+1019 ADSDAKAGKFTLAN
-1033 LVWGTYKLVETKAPD
+1033 LAWGTYKLVETKAPD
-1048 GYQLPNEDEVYYTFT
+1048 GYQLPDGDKVYYTFT

-1076 AESGSYLVDEGK
+1076 AESGSYLVDKGK

>member
-1 MFHFFEQRE
+1 M
-10 KTLTSPH
+10 
-17 SRLAAAAAG
+17 AAAAAG

-146 DTDRLAFSGGANGRL
+146 DTDRLAFSGEANGRL

-260 TQANS
+260 TQANG

-333 TFTGN
+333 TFSNN
-338 WQKDHNGY
+338 WQKDKNA
-346 DDQAKERQNN
+346 Q

-368 DGSTDDNGVMVV
+368 DGSTKDNGVMVV
-380 NGGTFDRNYSMQDG
+380 NGGTFDHNYSMQDG
-394 GAIFVTWHSKAVF
+394 GAIFVTWNSKAVF

-419 LGGAVYTEENTTS
+419 LGGAVYTEEDTTS

-450 LWLCPSGKATES
+450 LWLCPSGVAKES
-462 NNGGMVMFDNTA
+462 NNGGMVMFNNTA
-474 DTKYDADENVSQQG
+474 DTKYDADENGNQSFPD
-488 ASDGAGAQQRFPQN
+488 DGKDDR
-502 DPTDKNYTNTDSYR
+502 NYTNTGSYQ
-516 YDAAGDDF
+516 YGAAGDDF
-524 AIMYPNKTGID
+524 AIMYPNKENINQ
-535 ENSFKLTSKWFTG
+535 NSFKLTSKWFTG
-548 DTTVWYEDGT
+548 DATSWYEDGT

-564 GYLYGQPDLATTS
+564 GFTYGQNDLATTS
-577 SKRYGNGDTP
+577 DSKRYASGDKAYDTDVNGN
-587 YPTDSDSNINITQ
+587 IEITQ
-600 NKVSS
+600 TKVDPSDPR
-605 SSANYHGYAFKSV
+605 YRGYGFKSV
-618 SGADEQN
+618 AGDDTKNVEA
-625 AKAQANIRFVGNT
+625 AQQASIRFTGNT

-658 SAEWNKINSLT
+658 SAKWNKVNSLT
-669 TAELGGSQWLMI
+669 KAELGGSQWLMI
-681 AGKTADGNADAGPY
+681 AGEDAGPY
-695 SLTFGDPA
+695 SLRFGDPA

-708 SSGNLQPTAG
+708 SDGNLRPTAG
-718 TWCTIPSAGKLSD
+718 AWCTIPKDGLSD
-731 AYKGYADQHALLVN
+731 TYQSYAGQHALLIN
-745 DNESGSNGSTGES
+745 DNESGNNGSASET

-772 LIRGLRPGIYT
+772 LIRGLQNGSYT
-783 LMETSAPE
+783 LMETTAPE
-791 GFKRATGV
+791 GFKRAKGV
-799 YTFSIVNDNN
+799 YTFTITDGNN
-809 PQLSGGDS
+809 PRLTGVDAADG
-817 KASTAVVDGYSI
+817 TGVLDGYNI
-829 PNKPYGKVT
+829 PNKPYGTVV

-844 DSTGTLLAGST
+844 SSTDTLLGGST
-855 WTLKDSEGT
+855 WTLKDSKGNI
-864 VLKDDITDC
+864 LKDDIADC
-873 ASASDCSASQNETAT
+873 TSASDCPASRNETAT
-888 YKDADP
+888 YTDVDP
-894 TPGVITLKYL
+894 TPGVIKLKYL
-904 ELGNYT
+904 ELGDYT

-917 TGYTKSETTYSFSV
+917 TGYTKSDATYSFSI

-938 VTITG
+938 VAIVG

-954 PGTVSWSKF
+954 LGTVSWSKF
-963 DDKGTADRDL
+963 DDKGTTDADL
-973 LAGSEWKLTRT
+973 LAGSKWKLTQT

-989 ADIAS
+989 NDIAS
-994 GNQQS
+994 GSQQS
-999 WTVIDCATSSGN
+999 WTITDCATSSGN

-1019 VDSDTTAGKFTLEN
+1019 ADSDAKAGKFTLAN
-1033 LVWGTYKLVETKAPD
+1033 LAWGTYKLVETKAPD
-1048 GYQLPNEDEVYYTFT
+1048 GYQLPDGDKVYYTFT
-1063 IDAGHLTPTLTAS
+1063 IDAQHLTPTLTAS
-1076 AESGSYLVDEGK
+1076 TEAGSYLVDNGK

-1101 TGAPGGMLAYVLGG
+1101 TGSPGGMLAYVLGG
-1115 IAVLG
+1115 VAVLG
-1120 LGSYMIAR
+1120 LGSCMIAR
-1128 SGTERKENRA
+1128 SGTERKEDRA

>member
-10 KTLTSPH
+10 KTLTSPPH
-17 SRLAAAAAG
+17 SRLAAAAG

-146 DTDRLAFSGGANGRL
+146 DTDRLAFSGEANGRL

-260 TQANS
+260 TQANG

-333 TFTGN
+333 TFSNN
-338 WQKDHNGY
+338 WQKDKNA
-346 DDQAKERQNN
+346 Q

-368 DGSTDDNGVMVV
+368 DGSTKDNGVMVV
-380 NGGTFDRNYSMQDG
+380 NGGTFDHNYSMQDG
-394 GAIFVTWHSKAVF
+394 GAIFVTWNSKAVF

-419 LGGAVYTEENTTS
+419 LGGAVYTEEDTTS

-450 LWLCPSGKATES
+450 LWLCPSGVAKES
-462 NNGGMVMFDNTA
+462 NNGGMVMFNNTA
-474 DTKYDADENVSQQG
+474 DTKYDADENGNQSFPD
-488 ASDGAGAQQRFPQN
+488 DGKDDR
-502 DPTDKNYTNTDSYR
+502 NYTNTGSYQ
-516 YDAAGDDF
+516 YGAAGDDF
-524 AIMYPNKTGID
+524 AIMYPNKENINQ
-535 ENSFKLTSKWFTG
+535 NSFKLTRKWFTG
-548 DTTVWYEDGT
+548 DATSWYEDGT

-564 GYLYGQPDLATTS
+564 GFTYGQNDLATTS
-577 SKRYGNGDTP
+577 DSKRYASGDKAYDTDVNGN
-587 YPTDSDSNINITQ
+587 IEITQ
-600 NKVSS
+600 TKVDPSDPR
-605 SSANYHGYAFKSV
+605 YRGYGFKSV
-618 SGADEQN
+618 AGDDTKNVEA
-625 AKAQANIRFVGNT
+625 AQQASIRFTGNT

-658 SAEWNKINSLT
+658 SAKWNKVNSLT
-669 TAELGGSQWLMI
+669 KAELGGSQWLMI
-681 AGKTADGNADAGPY
+681 AGEDAGPY
-695 SLTFGDPA
+695 SLRFGDPA

-708 SSGNLQPTAG
+708 SDGNLRPTAG
-718 TWCTIPSAGKLSD
+718 AWCTIPKDGLSD
-731 AYKGYADQHALLVN
+731 TYQSYAGQHALLIN
-745 DNESGSNGSTGES
+745 DNESGNNGSASET

-772 LIRGLRPGIYT
+772 LIRGLQNGSYT
-783 LMETSAPE
+783 LMETTAPE
-791 GFKRATGV
+791 GFKRAKGV
-799 YTFSIVNDNN
+799 YTFTITDGNN
-809 PQLSGGDS
+809 PRLTGVDAADG
-817 KASTAVVDGYSI
+817 TGVLDGYNI
-829 PNKPYGKVT
+829 PNKPYGTVV

-844 DSTGTLLAGST
+844 SSTDTLLGGST
-855 WTLKDSEGT
+855 WTLKDSKGNI
-864 VLKDDITDC
+864 LKDDIADC
-873 ASASDCSASQNETAT
+873 TSASDCPASRNETAT
-888 YKDADP
+888 YTDVDP
-894 TPGVITLKYL
+894 TPGVIKLKYL
-904 ELGNYT
+904 KLGDYT

-917 TGYTKSETTYSFSV
+917 TGYTKSDATYSFSI

-938 VTITG
+938 VAIVG

-954 PGTVSWSKF
+954 LGTVSWSKF
-963 DDKGTADRDL
+963 DDKETTDADL
-973 LAGSEWKLTRT
+973 LAGSKWKLTQT

-989 ADIAS
+989 NDIAS
-994 GNQQS
+994 GSQQS
-999 WTVIDCATSSGN
+999 WTITDCATSSGN

-1019 VDSDTTAGKFTLEN
+1019 ADSDAKAGKFTLAN
-1033 LVWGTYKLVETKAPD
+1033 LAWGTYKLVETKAPD
-1048 GYQLPNEDEVYYTFT
+1048 GYQLPDGDKVYYTFT
-1063 IDAGHLTPTLTAS
+1063 IDAQHLTPTLTAS
-1076 AESGSYLVDEGK
+1076 TEAGSYLVDNGK

-1101 TGAPGGMLAYVLGG
+1101 TGSPGGMLAYVLGG
-1115 IAVLG
+1115 VAVLG
-1120 LGSYMIAR
+1120 LGSCMIAR
-1128 SGTERKENRA
+1128 SGTERKEDRA

>member
-146 DTDRLAFSGGANGRL
+146 DTDRLAFSGEANGRL

-260 TQANS
+260 TQANG

-333 TFTGN
+333 TFSNN
-338 WQKDHNGY
+338 WQKDKNA
-346 DDQAKERQNN
+346 Q

-368 DGSTDDNGVMVV
+368 DGSTKDNGVMVV
-380 NGGTFDRNYSMQDG
+380 NGGTFDHNYSMQDG
-394 GAIFVTWHSKAVF
+394 GAIFVTWNSKAVF

-419 LGGAVYTEENTTS
+419 LGGAVYTEEDTTS

-450 LWLCPSGKATES
+450 LWLCPSGVAKES
-462 NNGGMVMFDNTA
+462 NNGGMVMFNNTA
-474 DTKYDADENVSQQG
+474 DTKYDADENGNQSFPD
-488 ASDGAGAQQRFPQN
+488 DGKDDR
-502 DPTDKNYTNTDSYR
+502 NYTNTGSYQ
-516 YDAAGDDF
+516 YGAAGDDF
-524 AIMYPNKTGID
+524 AIMYPNKENINQ
-535 ENSFKLTSKWFTG
+535 NSFKLTSKWFTG
-548 DTTVWYEDGT
+548 DATSWYEDGT

-564 GYLYGQPDLATTS
+564 GFTYGQNDLATTS
-577 SKRYGNGDTP
+577 DSKRYASGDKAYDTDVNGN
-587 YPTDSDSNINITQ
+587 IEITQ
-600 NKVSS
+600 TKVDPSDPR
-605 SSANYHGYAFKSV
+605 YRGYGFKSV
-618 SGADEQN
+618 AGDDTKNVEA
-625 AKAQANIRFVGNT
+625 AQQASIRFTGNT

-658 SAEWNKINSLT
+658 SAKWNKVNSLT
-669 TAELGGSQWLMI
+669 KAELGGSQWLMI
-681 AGKTADGNADAGPY
+681 AGEDAGPY
-695 SLTFGDPA
+695 SLRFGDPA

-708 SSGNLQPTAG
+708 SDGNLRPTAG
-718 TWCTIPSAGKLSD
+718 AWCTIPKDGLSD
-731 AYKGYADQHALLVN
+731 TYQSYAGQHALLIN
-745 DNESGSNGSTGES
+745 DNESGNNGSASET

-772 LIRGLRPGIYT
+772 LIRGLQNGSYT
-783 LMETSAPE
+783 LMETTAPE
-791 GFKRATGV
+791 GFKRAKGV
-799 YTFSIVNDNN
+799 YTFTITDGNN
-809 PQLSGGDS
+809 PRLTGVDAADG
-817 KASTAVVDGYSI
+817 TGVLDGYNI
-829 PNKPYGKVT
+829 PNKPYGTVV

-844 DSTGTLLAGST
+844 SSTDTLLGGST
-855 WTLKDSEGT
+855 WTLKDSKGNI
-864 VLKDDITDC
+864 LKDDIADC
-873 ASASDCSASQNETAT
+873 TSASDCPASRNETAT
-888 YKDADP
+888 YTDVDP
-894 TPGVITLKYL
+894 TPGVIKLKYL
-904 ELGNYT
+904 KLGDYT

-917 TGYTKSETTYSFSV
+917 TGYTKSDATYSFSI

-938 VTITG
+938 VAIVG

-954 PGTVSWSKF
+954 LGTVSWSKF
-963 DDKGTADRDL
+963 DDKETTDADL
-973 LAGSEWKLTRT
+973 LAGSKWKLTQT

-989 ADIAS
+989 NDIAS
-994 GNQQS
+994 GSQQS
-999 WTVIDCATSSGN
+999 WTITDCATSSGN

-1019 VDSDTTAGKFTLEN
+1019 ADSDAKAGKFTLAN
-1033 LVWGTYKLVETKAPD
+1033 LAWGTYKLVETKAPD
-1048 GYQLPNEDEVYYTFT
+1048 GYQLPDGDKVYYTFT
-1063 IDAGHLTPTLTAS
+1063 IDAQHLTPTLTAS
-1076 AESGSYLVDEGK
+1076 TEAGSYLVDNGK

-1101 TGAPGGMLAYVLGG
+1101 TGSPGGMLAYVLGG
-1115 IAVLG
+1115 VAVLG
-1120 LGSYMIAR
+1120 LGSCMIAR
-1128 SGTERKENRA
+1128 SGTERKEDRA

>member
-1 MFHFFEQRE
+1 M
-10 KTLTSPH
+10 
-17 SRLAAAAAG
+17 AAAAAG

-146 DTDRLAFSGGANGRL
+146 DTDRLAFSGEANGRL

-260 TQANS
+260 TQANG

-333 TFTGN
+333 TFSNN
-338 WQKDHNGY
+338 WQKDKNA
-346 DDQAKERQNN
+346 Q

-368 DGSTDDNGVMVV
+368 DGSTKDNGVMVV
-380 NGGTFDRNYSMQDG
+380 NGGTFDHNYSMQDG
-394 GAIFVTWHSKAVF
+394 GAIFVTWNSKAVF

-419 LGGAVYTEENTTS
+419 LGGAVYTEEDTTS

-450 LWLCPSGKATES
+450 LWLCPSGVAKES
-462 NNGGMVMFDNTA
+462 NNGGMVMFNNTA
-474 DTKYDADENVSQQG
+474 DTKYDADENGNQSFPD
-488 ASDGAGAQQRFPQN
+488 DGKDDR
-502 DPTDKNYTNTDSYR
+502 NYTNTGSYQ
-516 YDAAGDDF
+516 YGAAGDDF
-524 AIMYPNKTGID
+524 AIMYPNKENINQ
-535 ENSFKLTSKWFTG
+535 NSFKLTSKWFTG
-548 DTTVWYEDGT
+548 DATSWYEDGT

-564 GYLYGQPDLATTS
+564 GFTYGQNDLATTS
-577 SKRYGNGDTP
+577 DSKRYASGDKAYDTDVNGN
-587 YPTDSDSNINITQ
+587 IEITQ
-600 NKVSS
+600 TKVDPS
-605 SSANYHGYAFKSV
+605 NPRYRGYGFKSV
-618 SGADEQN
+618 ADDDTKNVE
-625 AKAQANIRFVGNT
+625 AAQQASIRFTGNT

-658 SAEWNKINSLT
+658 SAKWNKVNSLT
-669 TAELGGSQWLMI
+669 KAELGGSQWLMI
-681 AGKTADGNADAGPY
+681 AGEDAGPY
-695 SLTFGDPA
+695 SLRFGDPA

-708 SSGNLQPTAG
+708 SDGNLRPTAG
-718 TWCTIPSAGKLSD
+718 AWCTIPKDGLSD
-731 AYKGYADQHALLVN
+731 TYQSYAGQHALLIN
-745 DNESGSNGSTGES
+745 DNESGNNGSASET

-772 LIRGLRPGIYT
+772 LIRGLQNGSYT
-783 LMETSAPE
+783 LMETTAPE
-791 GFKRATGV
+791 GFKRAKGV
-799 YTFSIVNDNN
+799 YTFTITDGNN
-809 PQLSGGDS
+809 PRLTGVDAADG
-817 KASTAVVDGYSI
+817 TGVLDGYNI
-829 PNKPYGKVT
+829 PNKPYGTVV

-844 DSTGTLLAGST
+844 SSTDTLLGGST
-855 WTLKDSEGT
+855 WTLKDSKGNI
-864 VLKDDITDC
+864 LKDDIADC
-873 ASASDCSASQNETAT
+873 TSASDCPASRNETAT
-888 YKDADP
+888 YTDVDP
-894 TPGVITLKYL
+894 TPGVIKLKYL
-904 ELGNYT
+904 KLGDYT

-917 TGYTKSETTYSFSV
+917 TGYTKSDATYSFSI

-938 VTITG
+938 VAIVG

-954 PGTVSWSKF
+954 LGTVSWSKF
-963 DDKGTADRDL
+963 DDKETTDADL
-973 LAGSEWKLTRT
+973 LAGSKWKLTQT

-989 ADIAS
+989 NDIAS
-994 GNQQS
+994 GSQQS
-999 WTVIDCATSSGN
+999 WTITDCATSSGN

-1019 VDSDTTAGKFTLEN
+1019 ADSDAKAGKFTLAN
-1033 LVWGTYKLVETKAPD
+1033 LAWGTYKLVETKAPD
-1048 GYQLPNEDEVYYTFT
+1048 GYQLPDGDKVYYTFT
-1063 IDAGHLTPTLTAS
+1063 IDAQHLTPTLTAS
-1076 AESGSYLVDEGK
+1076 TEAGSYLVDNGK

-1101 TGAPGGMLAYVLGG
+1101 TGSPGGMLAYVLGG
-1115 IAVLG
+1115 VAVLG
-1120 LGSYMIAR
+1120 LGSCMIAR
-1128 SGTERKENRA
+1128 SGTERKEDRA

>member
-1 MFHFFEQRE
+1 M
-10 KTLTSPH
+10 
-17 SRLAAAAAG
+17 AAAAAG

-146 DTDRLAFSGGANGRL
+146 DTDRLAFSGEANGRL

-260 TQANS
+260 TQANG

-333 TFTGN
+333 TFSNN
-338 WQKDHNGY
+338 WQKDKNA
-346 DDQAKERQNN
+346 Q

-368 DGSTDDNGVMVV
+368 DGSTKDNGVMVV
-380 NGGTFDRNYSMQDG
+380 NGGTFDHNYSMQDG
-394 GAIFVTWHSKAVF
+394 GAIFVTWNSKAVF

-419 LGGAVYTEENTTS
+419 LGGAVYTEEDTTS

-450 LWLCPSGKATES
+450 LWLCPSGVAKES
-462 NNGGMVMFDNTA
+462 NNGGMVMFNNTA
-474 DTKYDADENVSQQG
+474 DTKYDADENGNQSFPD
-488 ASDGAGAQQRFPQN
+488 DGKDDR
-502 DPTDKNYTNTDSYR
+502 NYTNTGSYQ
-516 YDAAGDDF
+516 YGAAGDDF
-524 AIMYPNKTGID
+524 AIMYPNKENINQ
-535 ENSFKLTSKWFTG
+535 NSFKLTRKWFTG
-548 DTTVWYEDGT
+548 DATSWYEDGT

-564 GYLYGQPDLATTS
+564 GFTYGQNDLATTS
-577 SKRYGNGDTP
+577 DSKRYASGDKAYDTDVNGN
-587 YPTDSDSNINITQ
+587 IEITQ
-600 NKVSS
+600 TKVDPSDPR
-605 SSANYHGYAFKSV
+605 YRGYGFKSV
-618 SGADEQN
+618 AGDDTKNVEA
-625 AKAQANIRFVGNT
+625 AQQASIRFTGNT

-658 SAEWNKINSLT
+658 SAKWNKVNSLT
-669 TAELGGSQWLMI
+669 KAELGGSQWLMI
-681 AGKTADGNADAGPY
+681 AGEDAGPY
-695 SLTFGDPA
+695 SLRFGDPA

-708 SSGNLQPTAG
+708 SDGNLRPTAG
-718 TWCTIPSAGKLSD
+718 AWCTIPKDGLSD
-731 AYKGYADQHALLVN
+731 TYQSYAGQHALLIN
-745 DNESGSNGSTGES
+745 DNESGNNGSASET

-772 LIRGLRPGIYT
+772 LIRGLQNGSYT
-783 LMETSAPE
+783 LMETTAPE
-791 GFKRATGV
+791 GFKRAKGV
-799 YTFSIVNDNN
+799 YTFTITDGNN
-809 PQLSGGDS
+809 PRLTGVDAADG
-817 KASTAVVDGYSI
+817 TGVLDGYSI
-829 PNKPYGKVT
+829 PNKPYGTVV

-844 DSTGTLLAGST
+844 SSTDTLLGGST
-855 WTLKDSEGT
+855 WTLKDSKGNI
-864 VLKDDITDC
+864 LKDDIADC
-873 ASASDCSASQNETAT
+873 TSASDCPASRNETAT
-888 YKDADP
+888 YTDVDP
-894 TPGVITLKYL
+894 TPGVIKLKYL
-904 ELGNYT
+904 KLGDYT

-917 TGYTKSETTYSFSV
+917 TGYTKSDATYSFSI

-938 VTITG
+938 VAIVG

-954 PGTVSWSKF
+954 LGTVSWSKF
-963 DDKGTADRDL
+963 DDKETTDADL
-973 LAGSEWKLTRT
+973 LAGSKWKLTQT

-989 ADIAS
+989 NDIAS
-994 GNQQS
+994 GSQQS
-999 WTVIDCATSSGN
+999 WTITDCATSSGN

-1019 VDSDTTAGKFTLEN
+1019 ADSDAKAGKFTLAN
-1033 LVWGTYKLVETKAPD
+1033 LAWGTYKLVETKAPD
-1048 GYQLPNEDEVYYTFT
+1048 GYQLPDGDKVYYTFT
-1063 IDAGHLTPTLTAS
+1063 IDAQHLTPTLTAS
-1076 AESGSYLVDEGK
+1076 TEAGSYLVDNGK

-1101 TGAPGGMLAYVLGG
+1101 TGSPGGMLAYVLGG
-1115 IAVLG
+1115 VAVLG
-1120 LGSYMIAR
+1120 LGSCMIAR
-1128 SGTERKENRA
+1128 SGTERKEDRA

>member
-1 MFHFFEQRE
+1 M
-10 KTLTSPH
+10 
-17 SRLAAAAAG
+17 AAAAAG

-146 DTDRLAFSGGANGRL
+146 DTDRLAFSGEANGRL

-260 TQANS
+260 TQANG
-265 VRNPGFHGGG
+265 VKNPGFHGGG

-333 TFTGN
+333 TFSNN
-338 WQKDHNGY
+338 WQKDKNA
-346 DDQAKERQNN
+346 Q

-368 DGSTDDNGVMVV
+368 DGSTKDNGVMVV

-394 GAIFVTWHSKAVF
+394 GAIFVTWNSKAVF

-413 DNWANR
+413 NNWANR
-419 LGGAVYTEENTTS
+419 LGGAVYTEENTIS

-450 LWLCPSGKATES
+450 LWLCPSGVAKES
-462 NNGGMVMFDNTA
+462 NNGGMVMFNNTA
-474 DTKYDADENVSQQG
+474 DTKYDADEKGNQSFPD
-488 ASDGAGAQQRFPQN
+488 DGKDDR
-502 DPTDKNYTNTDSYR
+502 NYTNTGSYQ
-516 YDAAGDDF
+516 YGAAGDDF
-524 AIMYPNKTGID
+524 AIMYPNKENINQ
-535 ENSFKLTSKWFTG
+535 NSFKLTRKWFTG
-548 DTTVWYEDGT
+548 DATSWYEDGT

-564 GYLYGQPDLATTS
+564 GFTYGQNDLATTS
-577 SKRYGNGDTP
+577 DSKRYASGDKAYDTDVNGN
-587 YPTDSDSNINITQ
+587 IEITQ
-600 NKVSS
+600 TKVDPSDPR
-605 SSANYHGYAFKSV
+605 YRGYGFKSV
-618 SGADEQN
+618 AGDDTKNVEA
-625 AKAQANIRFVGNT
+625 AQQASIRFTGNT

-658 SAEWNKINSLT
+658 SAKWNKVNSLT
-669 TAELGGSQWLMI
+669 KAELGGSQWLMI
-681 AGKTADGNADAGPY
+681 AGEDAGPY
-695 SLTFGDPA
+695 SLRFGDPA

-708 SSGNLQPTAG
+708 SDGNLRPTAG
-718 TWCTIPSAGKLSD
+718 AWCTIPKDGLSD
-731 AYKGYADQHALLVN
+731 TYQSYAGQHALLIN
-745 DNESGSNGSTGES
+745 DNESGNNGSASET

-772 LIRGLRPGIYT
+772 LIRGLQNGSYT
-783 LMETSAPE
+783 LMETTAPE
-791 GFKRATGV
+791 GFKRAKGV
-799 YTFSIVNDNN
+799 YTFTITDGNN
-809 PQLSGGDS
+809 PRLTGVDAADG
-817 KASTAVVDGYSI
+817 TGVLDGYNI
-829 PNKPYGKVT
+829 PNKPYGTVV

-844 DSTGTLLAGST
+844 SSTDTLLGGST
-855 WTLKDSEGT
+855 WTLKDSKGNI
-864 VLKDDITDC
+864 LKDDIADC
-873 ASASDCSASQNETAT
+873 TSASDCPASRNETAT
-888 YKDADP
+888 YTDVDP
-894 TPGVITLKYL
+894 TPGVIKLKYL
-904 ELGNYT
+904 KLGDYT

-917 TGYTKSETTYSFSV
+917 TGYTKSDATYSFSI

-938 VTITG
+938 VAIVG

-954 PGTVSWSKF
+954 LGTVSWSKF
-963 DDKGTADRDL
+963 DDKETTDADL
-973 LAGSEWKLTRT
+973 LAGSKWKLTQT

-989 ADIAS
+989 NDIAS
-994 GNQQS
+994 GSQQS
-999 WTVIDCATSSGN
+999 WTITDCATSSGN

-1019 VDSDTTAGKFTLEN
+1019 ADSDAKAGKFTLAN
-1033 LVWGTYKLVETKAPD
+1033 LAWGTYKLVETKAPD
-1048 GYQLPNEDEVYYTFT
+1048 GYQLPDGDKVYYTFT
-1063 IDAGHLTPTLTAS
+1063 IDAQHLTPTLTAS
-1076 AESGSYLVDEGK
+1076 TEAGSYLVDNGK

-1101 TGAPGGMLAYVLGG
+1101 TGSPGGMLAYVLGG
-1115 IAVLG
+1115 VAVLG
-1120 LGSYMIAR
+1120 LGSCMIAR

>member
-1 MFHFFEQRE
+1 M
-10 KTLTSPH
+10 
-17 SRLAAAAAG
+17 
-26 VTAAAVALVAALV
+26 AALV

-146 DTDRLAFSGGANGRL
+146 DTDRLAFSGEANGRL

-260 TQANS
+260 TQANG

-333 TFTGN
+333 TFSNN
-338 WQKDHNGY
+338 WQKDKNA
-346 DDQAKERQNN
+346 Q

-368 DGSTDDNGVMVV
+368 DGSTKDNGVMVV
-380 NGGTFDRNYSMQDG
+380 NGGTFDHNYSMQDG
-394 GAIFVTWHSKAVF
+394 GAIFVTWNSKAVF

-419 LGGAVYTEENTTS
+419 LGGAVYTEEDTTS

-450 LWLCPSGKATES
+450 LWLCPSGVAKES
-462 NNGGMVMFDNTA
+462 NNGGMVMFNNTA
-474 DTKYDADENVSQQG
+474 DTKYDADENGNQSFPD
-488 ASDGAGAQQRFPQN
+488 DGKDDR
-502 DPTDKNYTNTDSYR
+502 NYTNTGSYQ
-516 YDAAGDDF
+516 YGAAGDDF
-524 AIMYPNKTGID
+524 AIMYPNKENINQ
-535 ENSFKLTSKWFTG
+535 NSFKLTSKWFTG
-548 DTTVWYEDGT
+548 DATSWYEDGT

-564 GYLYGQPDLATTS
+564 GFTYGQNDLATTS
-577 SKRYGNGDTP
+577 DSKRYASGDKAYDTDVNGN
-587 YPTDSDSNINITQ
+587 IEITQ
-600 NKVSS
+600 TKVDPSDPR
-605 SSANYHGYAFKSV
+605 YRGYGFKSV
-618 SGADEQN
+618 AGDDTKNVEA
-625 AKAQANIRFVGNT
+625 AQQASIRFTGNT

-658 SAEWNKINSLT
+658 SAKWNKVNSLT
-669 TAELGGSQWLMI
+669 KAELGGSQWLMI
-681 AGKTADGNADAGPY
+681 AGEDAGPY
-695 SLTFGDPA
+695 SLRFGDPA

-708 SSGNLQPTAG
+708 SDGNLRPTAG
-718 TWCTIPSAGKLSD
+718 AWCTIPKDGLSD
-731 AYKGYADQHALLVN
+731 TYQSYAGQHALLIN
-745 DNESGSNGSTGES
+745 DNESGNNGSASET

-772 LIRGLRPGIYT
+772 LIRGLQNGSYT
-783 LMETSAPE
+783 LMETTAPE
-791 GFKRATGV
+791 GFKRAKGV
-799 YTFSIVNDNN
+799 YTFTITDGNN
-809 PQLSGGDS
+809 PRLTGVDAADG
-817 KASTAVVDGYSI
+817 TGVLDGYNI
-829 PNKPYGKVT
+829 PNKPYGTVV

-844 DSTGTLLAGST
+844 SSTDTLLGGST
-855 WTLKDSEGT
+855 WTLKDSKGNI
-864 VLKDDITDC
+864 LKDDIADC
-873 ASASDCSASQNETAT
+873 TSASDCPASRNETAT
-888 YKDADP
+888 YTDVDP
-894 TPGVITLKYL
+894 TPGVIKLKYL
-904 ELGNYT
+904 KLGDYT

-917 TGYTKSETTYSFSV
+917 TGYTKSDATYSFSI

-938 VTITG
+938 VAIVG

-954 PGTVSWSKF
+954 LGTVSWSKF
-963 DDKGTADRDL
+963 DDKETTDADL
-973 LAGSEWKLTRT
+973 LAGSKWKLTQT

-989 ADIAS
+989 NDIAS
-994 GNQQS
+994 GSQQS
-999 WTVIDCATSSGN
+999 WTITDCATSSGN

-1019 VDSDTTAGKFTLEN
+1019 ADSDAKAGKFTLAN
-1033 LVWGTYKLVETKAPD
+1033 LAWGTYKLVETKAPD
-1048 GYQLPNEDEVYYTFT
+1048 GYQLPDGDKVYYTFT
-1063 IDAGHLTPTLTAS
+1063 IDAQHLTPTLTAS
-1076 AESGSYLVDEGK
+1076 TEAGSYLVDNGK

-1101 TGAPGGMLAYVLGG
+1101 TGSPGGMLAYVLGG
-1115 IAVLG
+1115 VAVLG
-1120 LGSYMIAR
+1120 LGSCMIAR
-1128 SGTERKENRA
+1128 SGTERKEDRA

>member
-146 DTDRLAFSGGANGRL
+146 DTDRLAFSGEANGRL

-260 TQANS
+260 TQANG

-333 TFTGN
+333 TFSNN
-338 WQKDHNGY
+338 WQKDKNA
-346 DDQAKERQNN
+346 Q

-368 DGSTDDNGVMVV
+368 DGSTKDNGVMVV
-380 NGGTFDRNYSMQDG
+380 NGGTFDHNYSMQDG
-394 GAIFVTWHSKAVF
+394 GAIFVTWNSKAVF

-419 LGGAVYTEENTTS
+419 LGGAVYTEEDTTS

-450 LWLCPSGKATES
+450 LWLCPSGVAKES
-462 NNGGMVMFDNTA
+462 NNGGMVMFNNTA
-474 DTKYDADENVSQQG
+474 DTKYDADENGNQSFPD
-488 ASDGAGAQQRFPQN
+488 DGKDDR
-502 DPTDKNYTNTDSYR
+502 NYTNTGSYQ
-516 YDAAGDDF
+516 YGAAGDDF
-524 AIMYPNKTGID
+524 AIMYPNKENINQ
-535 ENSFKLTSKWFTG
+535 NSFKLTSKWFTG
-548 DTTVWYEDGT
+548 DATSWYEDGT

-564 GYLYGQPDLATTS
+564 GFTYGQNDLATTS
-577 SKRYGNGDTP
+577 DSKRYASGDKAYDTDVNGN
-587 YPTDSDSNINITQ
+587 IEITQ
-600 NKVSS
+600 TKVDPS
-605 SSANYHGYAFKSV
+605 NPRYRGYGFKSV
-618 SGADEQN
+618 AGDDTKNVEA
-625 AKAQANIRFVGNT
+625 AQQASIRFTGNT

-658 SAEWNKINSLT
+658 SAKWNKVNSLT
-669 TAELGGSQWLMI
+669 KAELGGSQWLMI
-681 AGKTADGNADAGPY
+681 AGEDAGPY
-695 SLTFGDPA
+695 SLRFGDPA

-708 SSGNLQPTAG
+708 SDGNLRPTAG
-718 TWCTIPSAGKLSD
+718 AWCTIPKDGLSD
-731 AYKGYADQHALLVN
+731 TYQSYAGQHALLIN
-745 DNESGSNGSTGES
+745 DNESGNNGSASET

-763 DKNGASGEF
+763 GTNGASGEF
-772 LIRGLRPGIYT
+772 LIRGLQNGSYT
-783 LMETSAPE
+783 LMETTAPE
-791 GFKRATGV
+791 GFKRAKGV
-799 YTFSIVNDNN
+799 YTFTITDGNN
-809 PQLSGGDS
+809 PRLTGVDAADG
-817 KASTAVVDGYSI
+817 TGVLDGYNI
-829 PNKPYGKVT
+829 PNKPYGTVV

-844 DSTGTLLAGST
+844 SSTDTLLGGST
-855 WTLKDSEGT
+855 WTLKDSKGNI
-864 VLKDDITDC
+864 LKDDIADC
-873 ASASDCSASQNETAT
+873 TSASDCPASRNETAT
-888 YKDADP
+888 YTDVDP
-894 TPGVITLKYL
+894 TPGVIKLKYL
-904 ELGNYT
+904 ELGDYT

-917 TGYTKSETTYSFSV
+917 TGYTKSDATYSFSI

-938 VTITG
+938 VAIVG

-954 PGTVSWSKF
+954 LGTVSWSKF
-963 DDKGTADRDL
+963 DDKGTTDADL
-973 LAGSEWKLTRT
+973 LAGSKWKLTQT
-984 KDWQG
+984 KDWRG
-989 ADIAS
+989 NDIAS
-994 GNQQS
+994 GSQQS
-999 WTVIDCATSSGN
+999 WTITDCATSSGN

-1019 VDSDTTAGKFTLEN
+1019 ADSDAKAGKFTLAN
-1033 LVWGTYKLVETKAPD
+1033 LAWGTYKLVETKAPD
-1048 GYQLPNEDEVYYTFT
+1048 GYQLPDGDKVYYTFT
-1063 IDAGHLTPTLTAS
+1063 IDAQHLTPTLTAS
-1076 AESGSYLVDEGK
+1076 TEAGSYLVDNGK

-1101 TGAPGGMLAYVLGG
+1101 TGSPGGMLAYVLGG
-1115 IAVLG
+1115 VAVLG
-1120 LGSYMIAR
+1120 LGSCMIAR
-1128 SGTERKENRA
+1128 SGTERKEDRA

>member
-1 MFHFFEQRE
+1 M
-10 KTLTSPH
+10 
-17 SRLAAAAAG
+17 AAAAAG

-146 DTDRLAFSGGANGRL
+146 DTDRLAFSGEANGRL

-291 NNVSNAQ
+291 KNVSNAQ

-333 TFTGN
+333 TFSNN
-338 WQKDHNGY
+338 WQKDKNA
-346 DDQAKERQNN
+346 Q

-368 DGSTDDNGVMVV
+368 DGSTKDNGVMVV
-380 NGGTFDRNYSMQDG
+380 NGGTFYHNYSMQDG
-394 GAIFVTWHSKAVF
+394 GAIFVTWNSKAVF

-419 LGGAVYTEENTTS
+419 LGGAVYTEEDTTS

-450 LWLCPSGKATES
+450 LWLCPSGVAKES
-462 NNGGMVMFDNTA
+462 NNGGMVMFNNTA
-474 DTKYDADENVSQQG
+474 DTKYDADENGNQSFPD
-488 ASDGAGAQQRFPQN
+488 DGKDDR
-502 DPTDKNYTNTDSYR
+502 NYTNTGSYQ
-516 YDAAGDDF
+516 YGAAGDDF
-524 AIMYPNKTGID
+524 AIMYPNKENINQ
-535 ENSFKLTSKWFTG
+535 NSFKLTRKWFTG
-548 DTTVWYEDGT
+548 DATSWYEDGT

-564 GYLYGQPDLATTS
+564 GFTYGQNDLATTS
-577 SKRYGNGDTP
+577 DSKRYASGDKAYDTDVNGN
-587 YPTDSDSNINITQ
+587 IEITQ
-600 NKVSS
+600 TKVDPSDPR
-605 SSANYHGYAFKSV
+605 YRGYGFKSV
-618 SGADEQN
+618 AGDDTKNVEA
-625 AKAQANIRFVGNT
+625 AQQASIRFTGNT

-658 SAEWNKINSLT
+658 SAKWNKVNSLT
-669 TAELGGSQWLMI
+669 KAELGGSQWLMI
-681 AGKTADGNADAGPY
+681 AGEDAGPY
-695 SLTFGDPA
+695 SLRFGDPA

-708 SSGNLQPTAG
+708 SDGNLRPTAG
-718 TWCTIPSAGKLSD
+718 AWCTIPKDGLSD
-731 AYKGYADQHALLVN
+731 TYQSYAGQHALLIN
-745 DNESGSNGSTGES
+745 DNESGNNGSASET

-772 LIRGLRPGIYT
+772 LIRGLQNGSYT
-783 LMETSAPE
+783 LMETTAPE
-791 GFKRATGV
+791 GFKRAKGV
-799 YTFSIVNDNN
+799 YTFTITDGNN
-809 PQLSGGDS
+809 PRLTGVDAADG
-817 KASTAVVDGYSI
+817 TGVLDGYNI
-829 PNKPYGKVT
+829 PNKPYGTVV

-844 DSTGTLLAGST
+844 SSTDTLLGGST
-855 WTLKDSEGT
+855 WTLKDSKGNI
-864 VLKDDITDC
+864 LKDDIADC
-873 ASASDCSASQNETAT
+873 TSASDCPASRNETAT
-888 YKDADP
+888 YTDVDP
-894 TPGVITLKYL
+894 TPGVIKLKYL
-904 ELGNYT
+904 KLGDYT

-917 TGYTKSETTYSFSV
+917 TGYTKSDATYSFSI

-938 VTITG
+938 VAIVG

-954 PGTVSWSKF
+954 LGTVSWSKF
-963 DDKGTADRDL
+963 DDKETTDADL
-973 LAGSEWKLTRT
+973 LAGSKWKLTQT

-989 ADIAS
+989 NDIAS
-994 GNQQS
+994 GSQQS
-999 WTVIDCATSSGN
+999 WTITDCATSSGN

-1019 VDSDTTAGKFTLEN
+1019 ADSDAKAGKFTLAN
-1033 LVWGTYKLVETKAPD
+1033 LAWGTYKLVETKAPD
-1048 GYQLPNEDEVYYTFT
+1048 GYQLPDGDKVYYTFT
-1063 IDAGHLTPTLTAS
+1063 IDAQHLTPTLTAS
-1076 AESGSYLVDEGK
+1076 TEAGSYLVDNGK

-1101 TGAPGGMLAYVLGG
+1101 TGSPGGMLAYVLGG
-1115 IAVLG
+1115 VAVLG
-1120 LGSYMIAR
+1120 LGSCMIAR
-1128 SGTERKENRA
+1128 SGTERKEDRA

>member
-10 KTLTSPH
+10 KTLTSPPH

-146 DTDRLAFSGGANGRL
+146 DTDRLAFSGEANGRL

-260 TQANS
+260 TQANG

-333 TFTGN
+333 TFSNN
-338 WQKDHNGY
+338 WQKDKNA
-346 DDQAKERQNN
+346 Q

-368 DGSTDDNGVMVV
+368 DGSTKDNGVMVV
-380 NGGTFDRNYSMQDG
+380 NGGTFDHNYSMQDG
-394 GAIFVTWHSKAVF
+394 GAIFVTWNSKAVF

-419 LGGAVYTEENTTS
+419 LGGAVYTEEDTTS

-450 LWLCPSGKATES
+450 LWLCPSGVAKES
-462 NNGGMVMFDNTA
+462 NNGGMVMFNNTA
-474 DTKYDADENVSQQG
+474 DTKYDADENGNQSFPD
-488 ASDGAGAQQRFPQN
+488 DGKDDR
-502 DPTDKNYTNTDSYR
+502 NYTNTGSYQ
-516 YDAAGDDF
+516 YGAAGDDF
-524 AIMYPNKTGID
+524 AIMYPNKENINQ
-535 ENSFKLTSKWFTG
+535 NSFKLTRKWFTG
-548 DTTVWYEDGT
+548 DATSWYEDGT

-564 GYLYGQPDLATTS
+564 GFTYGQNDLATTS
-577 SKRYGNGDTP
+577 DSKRYASGDKAYDTDVNGN
-587 YPTDSDSNINITQ
+587 IEITQ
-600 NKVSS
+600 TKVDPSDPR
-605 SSANYHGYAFKSV
+605 YRGYGFKSV
-618 SGADEQN
+618 AGDDTKNVEA
-625 AKAQANIRFVGNT
+625 AQQASIRFTGNT

-658 SAEWNKINSLT
+658 SAKWNKVNSLT
-669 TAELGGSQWLMI
+669 KAELGGSQWLMI
-681 AGKTADGNADAGPY
+681 AGEDAGPY
-695 SLTFGDPA
+695 SLRFGDPA

-708 SSGNLQPTAG
+708 SDGNLRPTAG
-718 TWCTIPSAGKLSD
+718 AWCTIPKDGLSD
-731 AYKGYADQHALLVN
+731 TYQSYAGQHALLIN
-745 DNESGSNGSTGES
+745 DNESGNNGSASET

-772 LIRGLRPGIYT
+772 LIRGLQNGSYT
-783 LMETSAPE
+783 LMETTAPE
-791 GFKRATGV
+791 GFKRAKGV
-799 YTFSIVNDNN
+799 YTFTITDGNN
-809 PQLSGGDS
+809 PRLTGVDAADG
-817 KASTAVVDGYSI
+817 TGVLDGYNI
-829 PNKPYGKVT
+829 PNKPYGTVV

-844 DSTGTLLAGST
+844 SSTDTLLGGST
-855 WTLKDSEGT
+855 WTLKDSKGNI
-864 VLKDDITDC
+864 LKDDIADC
-873 ASASDCSASQNETAT
+873 TSASDCPASRNETAT
-888 YKDADP
+888 YTDVDP
-894 TPGVITLKYL
+894 TPGVIKLKYL
-904 ELGNYT
+904 KLGDYT

-917 TGYTKSETTYSFSV
+917 TGYTKSDATYSFSI

-938 VTITG
+938 VAIVG
-943 LTDNKVPNTRI
+943 LTDNKLPNTRI
-954 PGTVSWSKF
+954 LGTVSWSKF
-963 DDKGTADRDL
+963 DDKETTDADL
-973 LAGSEWKLTRT
+973 LAGSKWKLTQT

-989 ADIAS
+989 NDIAS
-994 GNQQS
+994 GSQQS
-999 WTVIDCATSSGN
+999 WTITDCATSSGN

-1019 VDSDTTAGKFTLEN
+1019 ADSDAKAGKFTLAN
-1033 LVWGTYKLVETKAPD
+1033 LAWGTYKLVETKAPD
-1048 GYQLPNEDEVYYTFT
+1048 GYQLPDGDKVYYTFT
-1063 IDAGHLTPTLTAS
+1063 IDAQHLTPTLTAS
-1076 AESGSYLVDEGK
+1076 TEAGSYLVDNGK

-1101 TGAPGGMLAYVLGG
+1101 TGSPGGMLAYVLGG
-1115 IAVLG
+1115 VAVLG
-1120 LGSYMIAR
+1120 LGSCMIAR
-1128 SGTERKENRA
+1128 SGTERKEDRA

>member
-1 MFHFFEQRE
+1 M
-10 KTLTSPH
+10 
-17 SRLAAAAAG
+17 AAAAG

-52 AQTVEVSSYDDLKN
+52 AQTIEVSSYDDLKN

-146 DTDRLAFSGGANGRL
+146 DTDRLAFSGEANGRL

-260 TQANS
+260 TQANG

-333 TFTGN
+333 TFSNN
-338 WQKDHNGY
+338 WQKDKNA
-346 DDQAKERQNN
+346 Q

-368 DGSTDDNGVMVV
+368 DGSTKDNGVMVV
-380 NGGTFDRNYSMQDG
+380 NGGTFDHNYSMQDG
-394 GAIFVTWHSKAVF
+394 GAIFVTWNSKAVF

-419 LGGAVYTEENTTS
+419 LGGAVYTEEDTTS

-438 AYDNKAGHFGGG
+438 AHDNKAGHFGGG
-450 LWLCPSGKATES
+450 LWLCPSGVAKES
-462 NNGGMVMFDNTA
+462 NNGGMVMFNNTA
-474 DTKYDADENVSQQG
+474 DTKYDADENGNQSFPD
-488 ASDGAGAQQRFPQN
+488 DGKDDR
-502 DPTDKNYTNTDSYR
+502 NYTNTGSYQ
-516 YDAAGDDF
+516 YGAAGDDF
-524 AIMYPNKTGID
+524 AIMYPNKENINQ
-535 ENSFKLTSKWFTG
+535 NSFKLTRKWFTG
-548 DTTVWYEDGT
+548 DATSWYEDGT

-564 GYLYGQPDLATTS
+564 GFTYGQNDLATTS
-577 SKRYGNGDTP
+577 DSKRYASGDKAYDTDVNGN
-587 YPTDSDSNINITQ
+587 IEITQ
-600 NKVSS
+600 TKVDPSDPR
-605 SSANYHGYAFKSV
+605 YRGYGFKSV
-618 SGADEQN
+618 AGDDTKNVEA
-625 AKAQANIRFVGNT
+625 AQQASIRFTGNT

-658 SAEWNKINSLT
+658 SAKWNKVNSLT
-669 TAELGGSQWLMI
+669 KAELGGSQWLMI
-681 AGKTADGNADAGPY
+681 AGEDAGPY
-695 SLTFGDPA
+695 SLRFGDPA

-708 SSGNLQPTAG
+708 SDGNLRPTAG
-718 TWCTIPSAGKLSD
+718 AWCTIPKDGLSD
-731 AYKGYADQHALLVN
+731 TYQSYAGQHALLIN
-745 DNESGSNGSTGES
+745 DNESGNNGSASET

-772 LIRGLRPGIYT
+772 LIRGLQNGSYT
-783 LMETSAPE
+783 LMETTAPE
-791 GFKRATGV
+791 GFKRAKGV
-799 YTFSIVNDNN
+799 YTFTITDGNN
-809 PQLSGGDS
+809 PRLTGVDAADG
-817 KASTAVVDGYSI
+817 TGVLDGYNI
-829 PNKPYGKVT
+829 PNKPYGTVV

-844 DSTGTLLAGST
+844 SSTDTLLGGST
-855 WTLKDSEGT
+855 WTLKDSKGNI
-864 VLKDDITDC
+864 LKDDIADC
-873 ASASDCSASQNETAT
+873 TSASDCPASRNETAT
-888 YKDADP
+888 YTDVDP
-894 TPGVITLKYL
+894 TPGVIKLKYL
-904 ELGNYT
+904 KLGDYT

-917 TGYTKSETTYSFSV
+917 TGYTKSDATYSFSI

-938 VTITG
+938 VAIVG

-963 DDKGTADRDL
+963 DDKGTTDADL
-973 LAGSEWKLTRT
+973 LAGSKWKLTQI

-989 ADIAS
+989 NDIAS
-994 GNQQS
+994 GSQQS
-999 WTVIDCATSSGN
+999 WTITDCATSSGN

-1019 VDSDTTAGKFTLEN
+1019 ADSDAKAGKFTLAN
-1033 LVWGTYKLVETKAPD
+1033 LAWGTYKLVETKAPD
-1048 GYQLPNEDEVYYTFT
+1048 GYQLPDGDKVYYTFT

-1076 AESGSYLVDEGK
+1076 AESGSYLVDKGK

>member
-10 KTLTSPH
+10 KTLTSPPH

-146 DTDRLAFSGGANGRL
+146 DTDRLAFSGEANGRL

-260 TQANS
+260 TQANG

-333 TFTGN
+333 TFSNN
-338 WQKDHNGY
+338 WQKDKNA
-346 DDQAKERQNN
+346 Q

-368 DGSTDDNGVMVV
+368 DGSTKDNGVMVV
-380 NGGTFDRNYSMQDG
+380 NGGTFDHNYSMQDG
-394 GAIFVTWHSKAVF
+394 GAIFVTWNSKAVF

-419 LGGAVYTEENTTS
+419 LGGAVYTEEDTTS

-450 LWLCPSGKATES
+450 LWLCPSGVAKES
-462 NNGGMVMFDNTA
+462 NNGGMVMFNNTA
-474 DTKYDADENVSQQG
+474 DTKYDADENGNQSFPD
-488 ASDGAGAQQRFPQN
+488 DGKDDR
-502 DPTDKNYTNTDSYR
+502 NYTNTGSYQ
-516 YDAAGDDF
+516 YGAAGDDF
-524 AIMYPNKTGID
+524 AIMYPNKENINQ
-535 ENSFKLTSKWFTG
+535 NSFKLTRKWFTG
-548 DTTVWYEDGT
+548 DATSWYEDGT

-564 GYLYGQPDLATTS
+564 GFTYGQNDLATTS
-577 SKRYGNGDTP
+577 DSKRYASGDKAYDTDVNGN
-587 YPTDSDSNINITQ
+587 IEITQ
-600 NKVSS
+600 TKVDSS
-605 SSANYHGYAFKSV
+605 DPRYRGYGFKSV
-618 SGADEQN
+618 AGDDTKNVEA
-625 AKAQANIRFVGNT
+625 AQQASIRFTGNT

-658 SAEWNKINSLT
+658 SAKWNKVNSLT
-669 TAELGGSQWLMI
+669 KAELGGSQWLMI
-681 AGKTADGNADAGPY
+681 AGEDAGPY
-695 SLTFGDPA
+695 SLRFGDPA

-708 SSGNLQPTAG
+708 SDGNLRPTAG
-718 TWCTIPSAGKLSD
+718 AWCTIPKDGLSD
-731 AYKGYADQHALLVN
+731 TYQSYAGQHALLIN
-745 DNESGSNGSTGES
+745 DNESGNNGSASET

-772 LIRGLRPGIYT
+772 LIRGLQNGSYT
-783 LMETSAPE
+783 LMETTAPE
-791 GFKRATGV
+791 GFKRAKGV
-799 YTFSIVNDNN
+799 YTFTITDGNN
-809 PQLSGGDS
+809 PRLTGVDAADG
-817 KASTAVVDGYSI
+817 TGVLDGYNI
-829 PNKPYGKVT
+829 PNKPYGTVV

-844 DSTGTLLAGST
+844 SSTDTLLGGST
-855 WTLKDSEGT
+855 WTLKDSKGNI
-864 VLKDDITDC
+864 LKDDIADC
-873 ASASDCSASQNETAT
+873 TSASDCPASRNETAT
-888 YKDADP
+888 YTDVDP
-894 TPGVITLKYL
+894 TPGVIKLKYL
-904 ELGNYT
+904 KLGDYT

-917 TGYTKSETTYSFSV
+917 TGYTKSDATYSFSI

-938 VTITG
+938 VAIVG

-954 PGTVSWSKF
+954 LGTVSWSKF
-963 DDKGTADRDL
+963 DDKETTDADL
-973 LAGSEWKLTRT
+973 LAGSKWKLTQT

-989 ADIAS
+989 NDIAS
-994 GNQQS
+994 GSQQS
-999 WTVIDCATSSGN
+999 WTITDCATSSGN

-1019 VDSDTTAGKFTLEN
+1019 ADSDAKAGKFTLAN
-1033 LVWGTYKLVETKAPD
+1033 LAWGTYKLVETKAPD
-1048 GYQLPNEDEVYYTFT
+1048 GYQLPDGDKVYYTFT
-1063 IDAGHLTPTLTAS
+1063 IDAQHLTPTLTAS
-1076 AESGSYLVDEGK
+1076 TEAGSYLVDNGK

-1101 TGAPGGMLAYVLGG
+1101 TGSPGGMLAYVLGG
-1115 IAVLG
+1115 VAVLG
-1120 LGSYMIAR
+1120 LGSCMIAR
-1128 SGTERKENRA
+1128 SGTERKEDRA